1 MKYSDEFKTAVREDI
16 LNRIENENGFAEK
29 FNSLRKKLDDD
40 NLFRQAAYEAY
51 AEKPE
56 FKKYFGQK
64 EEEGFL
70 SRVGD
75 DLSNIRKASNAVSV
89 APQTETKPIK
99 YKSGEEFFAQLEAE
113 LGYSKPQASGGI
125 WETTKAFGR
134 DLMQTPSEFV
144 AGGQNTVD
152 SLRLFKNFVEGDDQ
166 ELESVYQN
174 MKSIEPPPEAE
185 TSAGKV
191 VRDVANMLPYMATSA
206 SATAAGAA
214 VAGPAGGLIG
224 AASGEYAQGWGESY
238 KRLRDEGVDPEFA
251 KSISTLAA
259 IPYAGLGVGQLRMI
273 PGLKGLFDKYFT
285 GKIVKTITE
294 KLSDKVFK
302 GKVQR
307 ALGNYFG
314 EVFTQSAQE
323 GGQEMVMNA
332 GLQYGRNGGFN
343 NFDLGENVG
352 AGAEAFKE
360 SIGPF
365 AVIQGFGIPGHI
377 ARARKNENISNVRNA
392 VNEGRK
398 LLDYEP
404 ERRNGE
410 FEIPVG
416 VKDGETFRGLDGNLY
431 RNEGGKRVPVPE
443 ANLAPE
449 GNAGVAPA
457 DNAKPAPGA
466 PILDSLP
473 AFNPPVEKQ
482 QNVFADIYNGAR
494 DLEQNSSDYAPISGI
509 DFAGFVRRLRFEAEQ
524 KAKRDA
530 ESGLTLEGNSEANS
544 RMRFSIEES
553 DAIRFKSQLQDY
565 IDGKLDNKHVFRL
578 GTTPEAMKL
587 VGADDLPVEL
597 SAAVL
602 AKKENKHSLNL
613 NNLKNLPEEL
623 ADPIAILQSQTV
635 PNGFVVL
642 TELPTND
649 GKSIIAAVHL
659 NKKFGKAE
667 VNSIRSIHPRPNG
680 QIQNWGENGDV
691 LYLNTKRKPSWLRVP
706 VLQLRGQLYNQN
718 GFYRHQVRTQ
728 EDLSQ
733 EEKDR
738 IFNLRGGKG
747 RFRYSIGKVDLD
759 GMSDMELVDAH
770 KRAFEANDEAA
781 GRAIAEEWMRR
792 RGYET
797 QAYHGTGADAFN
809 VADATSKHKEFGE
822 GNQAHG
828 PGLYMAA
835 NRYTAE
841 SYKRS
846 GERKADHFELDG
858 KTLSGENLEKFAQS
872 ANVDWGDALDVL
884 DLYARFYRNGYA
896 INGDFDSISGE
907 VLEYYDERIANKEKN
922 LSEDKFSS
930 NHARTIAREFLDEL
944 KRLRKTAVKIRDR
957 LSGEKNFRYVESK
970 GRVFDWLH
978 NMKPDEL
985 LDEQNPNSVEKSAIG
1000 EKYKKAWFEDI
1011 LPILRREYGYDG
1023 EELDSVKRMLS
1034 FHNSAKTI
1042 ARNGSTILG
1051 ADRFREIMLKHGIRG
1066 ITYDGRQDGRA
1077 FVSFEGGPAVKLQ
1090 DAFTFDDNGN
1100 YIPLDQRGNY
1110 GNPDMRY
1117 SIIENSKY
1125 DNFRRELHNVSKLS
1139 RYDMEK
1145 VSIKVGRCP
1154 AVFKLIGFEDKPLY
1168 MTGKVVW
1175 KSMYE
1180 EEKGRYITEE
1190 TLGKIGEAIENP
1202 LFIEQSATK
1211 DNAIL
1216 VHTELEHKGEKLA
1229 IAIHLSRKNDGYVI
1243 HKITSVYSRSQ
1254 SQKNRAFN
1262 EGRLLY
1268 LNTERGLSEFNGSR
1282 ASIASPSNLKD
1293 LFVDGKIR
1301 TQKELSQYNSRSG
1314 NTQFSVAAESEIS
1327 PASQE
1332 KIEKIKSKI
1341 ESIQKK
1347 FNRKAKVKSALEVV
1361 ETVKEARE
1369 ILGAESLPYNAKGIN
1384 TGNKIIVI
1392 AQNIEDSAD
1401 AARVFLHEKVGHF
1414 GLRNLLGKDFDP
1426 FLEYVVKHYKGSNV
1440 WNKIRELYENA
1451 APTDRVVAEELLAHL
1466 AENREISDPALW
1478 SRLAA
1483 KTLRWLKK
1491 DGVPEEYAKLLD
1503 EKVLRSAIVLS
1514 REWARGDAF
1523 LNENGIWQSAR
1534 DMRKGKDVPEDDI
1547 KLALDERN
1555 LPSPEEIAEANRQK
1569 AEVKAKWTNPDGSMK
1584 KGYML
1589 APNGKPTNLS
1599 EDQWLL
1605 VRTPNF
1611 KKWFGD
1617 WEKEAWAK
1625 AAVEFLERT
1634 APVASLTGREF
1645 QKDGVRLTD
1654 KVSAYFN
1661 SIGNVAHNEE
1671 LGDVVLNLE
1680 GIRDS
1685 IAHGVGRQKAAAFM
1699 AVKDVIEK
1707 GFIFNRETNWKN
1719 RNYDSAVI
1727 IAPISINNTDY
1738 ICEVVIT
1745 RKPNENRFYLH
1756 EVEIKETLEKAFK
1769 TPTEGRASQASR
1781 LIIGKHLEEVKGKV
1795 SQVVDENGEPLVVYH
1810 GTRAKSRFN
1819 VFKGSEH
1826 FFSDNREVAD
1836 GFLNGND
1843 FVLEINEETYP
1854 MSRKDMEALADI
1866 IMGDS
1871 AEYDSLIGDWEAGE
1885 LSYNGASEIIS
1896 DITHNE
1902 YTVEALKDFPLSIKA
1917 GGRIVEAFLN
1927 IRNPVEIDYEGKTWQ
1942 AGKVMPEQDLSEH
1955 PNSDGL
1961 IGRNIREGGLLGELR
1976 NGEDFPLSTDYVVR
1990 DSNQIKSATENI
2002 GTFNPDNPDIR
2013 YSLDESGWKSE
2024 EAGEGR
2030 LSPRRIDPLA
2040 PVNEDRLSAAEIR
2053 RYFEKAL
2060 NLPVR
2065 RQVHPAQRN
2074 HVGGTYNPKSE
2085 VVRTNSRY
2093 GDNDLGVLSHE
2104 IGHYLHGMMFGDRI
2118 SPDADNFDWN
2128 PAVQKELADY
2138 ITDKFGDKYAEP
2150 EKVGEGVA
2158 EFVRNWIMQP
2168 EAAAE
2173 KFPAFFTLFTRRLD
2187 KLPDLKRAME
2197 RGRELVAQ
2205 SNSLPALE
2213 KVKNSI
2219 RKTGDE
2225 IDFRPLKE
2233 RVKSWA
2239 FKFKTKMIDE
2249 LAPLDAAADV
2259 LREFGASE
2267 SDLNFIKYAVN
2278 HKGGTLGKAE
2288 YALMERATNFQNKE
2302 VGPGLFPILRRV
2314 GEKNIP
2320 DFEAY
2325 LVSRRTLELAKR
2337 GIKTGISSMDALS
2350 VVKSLKDKFEKHAR
2364 RLDRY
2369 QDRQLKLLVDS
2380 GILSKD
2386 AYKRIKAQN
2395 MLYVPLHRFYEKN
2408 MGGGRGKLS
2417 VIDLANPL
2425 KRIKG
2430 SDLEII
2436 SPIESI
2442 IKNTF
2447 LFRDLAER
2455 NRVALS
2461 FVDACNK
2468 TQGGGRVADKFF
2480 KKYSATKLEDKEKV
2494 DVILESGII
2503 EDLMGGTMENQEA
2516 YVRSLIKNNPF
2527 EKIIFRPKNA
2537 TNPQEGI
2544 FRVFRDGEVEYYQMD
2559 DKDLYDA
2566 LRFADSEQ
2574 MKNMMSGKIWQ
2585 FITAPTRILRAGA
2598 TTTLEFGTKNFIRD
2612 MLTAGVYSKNG
2623 YVPVLSSA
2631 YGIFQVLTKG
2641 KWYREFLREGA
2652 RYANFTAVDTN
2663 VIQNALRGAFKND
2676 KTTAAYWLNFVKNPV
2691 AALRAYSE
2699 LMESATRVAEY
2710 RLARKNDKSA
2720 LDAANEAK
2728 SITLNF
2734 ARNGKFGAT
2743 LNRLIPFFN
2752 AGIQDTAKFFEEF
2765 VLNKDSAQLS
2775 RNWLKGFLRLSL
2787 PTIML
2792 AYINSDDEEIKA
2804 LPTWRKAIFWN
2815 FRIPGVDGI
2824 WSIPKPI
2831 GLLGIVFCG
2840 VPEAIVSFILSKD
2853 KKLAKEYLNQ
2863 FLGMANPFD
2872 VPVAVKTPYELWANK
2887 SFFTGGR
2894 IESMSDENILPSMR
2908 YGPNTSRTS
2917 ILAADALSRM
2927 GVEVSPKKIDYTV
2940 RGYTAGLGTYAL
2952 SGSDAILKW
2961 FSALDIPEPPDR
2973 GVAGMPIVKSFA
2985 VNPYTQSRYV
2995 GYLMDEY
3002 DKCNQTIGS
3011 ARRIQDG
3018 RLAEKRDWINKNA
3031 KEVDLAARKWTI
3043 LKNSRNF
3050 FSRMSAAEQICMKDR
3065 SLSAQERKE
3074 RLMEISNLRNEFAKE
3089 AWEALKKIK

>member
-29 FNSLRKKLDDD
+29 FNSSRKKLDDD

-75 DLSNIRKASNAVSV
+75 DLSNIGKASN
-89 APQTETKPIK
+89 
-99 YKSGEEFFAQLEAE
+99 
-113 LGYSKPQASGGI
+113 GI

-174 MKSIEPPPEAE
+174 TKSRKPLSEAE
-185 TSAGKV
+185 TYAGKV
-191 VRDVANMLPYMATSA
+191 MRDVANMLPYLGTSA

-273 PGLKGLFDKYFT
+273 PGLKGLFDKYIT

-343 NFDLGENVG
+343 NFDLGENVD

-377 ARARKNENISNVRNA
+377 ARQRKNENISNVRNA

-416 VKDGETFRGLDGNLY
+416 VNDGEIFRGLDGNLY

-482 QNVFADIYNGAR
+482 QNVFGDIYNGAR
-494 DLEQNSSDYAPISGI
+494 DLEQNSADYAPISEASFGA
-509 DFAGFVRRLRFEAEQ
+509 FLRRLKFEAEE
-524 KAKRDA
+524 KAKKDA
-530 ESGLTLEGNSEANS
+530 EAEAQDKFNAKMDELAEEDSARRERMAKIQRLRSRRNSES
-544 RMRFSIEES
+544 
-553 DAIRFKSQLQDY
+553 AISKKIDKLQDPQMRLDAMDFEVENGN
-565 IDGKLDNKHVFRL
+565 ISKLSAKQLEDAQAAGYEWAQPELEKRFQEEVSGTPLLKILQEAGYKLPTPAAIIRHAKAHNRGL
-578 GTTPEAMKL
+578 GTYLYGEIK
-587 VGADDLPVEL
+587 DLYD
-597 SAAVL
+597 
-602 AKKENKHSLNL
+602 SL
-613 NNLKNLPEEL
+613 P
-623 ADPIAILQSQTV
+623 
-635 PNGFVVL
+635 
-642 TELPTND
+642 
-649 GKSIIAAVHL
+649 
-659 NKKFGKAE
+659 
-667 VNSIRSIHPRPNG
+667 
-680 QIQNWGENGDV
+680 
-691 LYLNTKRKPSWLRVP
+691 
-706 VLQLRGQLYNQN
+706 
-718 GFYRHQVRTQ
+718 
-728 EDLSQ
+728 
-733 EEKDR
+733 
-738 IFNLRGGKG
+738 FNLRAKY
-747 RFRYSIGKVDLD
+747 FSKNYVNLD
-759 GMSDMELVDAH
+759 EVADELRDFGFNYDSEGDFISDVADNLSERRISYGFALAENDVSKMSDAELVDAH

-797 QAYHGTGADAFN
+797 QSYHGTGADGFN
-809 VADATSKHKEFGE
+809 VADATSRHKEFGE

-835 NRYTAE
+835 NRGTAE
-841 SYKRS
+841 AYKYNAPVHEFRTI
-846 GERKADHFELDG
+846 GG
-858 KTLSGENLEKFAQS
+858 KTFEEIGISPKELNYPVFGLVDFLHSNGVDKAKEIINTRIESQTKRLKSAEKHLPKSKNGFDRDLAWETIKS
-872 ANVDWGDALDVL
+872 AKREISNDRITLDVIDKIL
-884 DLYARFYRNGYA
+884 SKLKENGL
-896 INGDFDSISGE
+896 SISDY
-907 VLEYYDERIANKEKN
+907 EYKI
-922 LSEDKFSS
+922 SE
-930 NHARTIAREFLDEL
+930 
-944 KRLRKTAVKIRDR
+944 
-957 LSGEKNFRYVESK
+957 
-970 GRVFDWLH
+970 GRVFDWFH
-978 NMKPDEL
+978 NMKSDEL
-985 LDEQNPNSVEKSAIG
+985 LDEQNPNSVEKSAVG

-1023 EELDSVKRMLS
+1023 EEFDSVKRMLS

-1066 ITYDGRQDGRA
+1066 ITYDGRQDGRV

-1117 SIIENSKY
+1117 SIKSGDYFNKAKNELPIDNGSSPNFLEVSGTDAELFQRAKEAFDAMPMYTRAADGVKIKLKVSEGGSMSSRIVHMISDNSTGSIAPQKLAWLPNVQSTIENAQV
-1125 DNFRRELHNVSKLS
+1125 RL
-1139 RYDMEK
+1139 
-1145 VSIKVGRCP
+1145 
-1154 AVFKLIGFEDKPLY
+1154 
-1168 MTGKVVW
+1168 
-1175 KSMYE
+1175 
-1180 EEKGRYITEE
+1180 KGRYDARKQNRSSPNRIYIRRYNDGTIHAVVVSPYGEIVGQDIKEGGVITQYPVE
-1190 TLGKIGEAIENP
+1190 KIGEIYNATVDWVNP
-1202 LFIEQSATK
+1202 KMTKASAET
-1211 DNAIL
+1211 
-1216 VHTELEHKGEKLA
+1216 TEA
-1229 IAIHLSRKNDGYVI
+1229 
-1243 HKITSVYSRSQ
+1243 SQ
-1254 SQKNRAFN
+1254 
-1262 EGRLLY
+1262 
-1268 LNTERGLSEFNGSR
+1268 
-1282 ASIASPSNLKD
+1282 LKD
-1293 LFVDGKIR
+1293 LSHQGTVPLPEANGPTSKDSAIPDSR
-1301 TQKELSQYNSRSG
+1301 QLSMN
-1314 NTQFSVAAESEIS
+1314 AESEIS

-1332 KIEKIKSKI
+1332 KIGKIKSKI
-1341 ESIQKK
+1341 EAIQKK
-1347 FNRKAKVKSALEVV
+1347 FNRKAKVKSALGVV

-1478 SRLAA
+1478 SRLVA
-1483 KTLRWLKK
+1483 KTRRWLKK

-1625 AAVEFLERT
+1625 AAVEFLEST

-1769 TPTEGRASQASR
+1769 TPTEGRASQASK
-1781 LIIGKHLEEVKGKV
+1781 LIIGKHLEEVKGNV
-1795 SQVVDENGEPLVVYH
+1795 SKVVDENGEPLVMYH
-1810 GTRAKSRFN
+1810 GTEWNPLAEKSGN
-1819 VFKGSEH
+1819 AAFKDESYFTDKKDYANRYKKDGKIYEFYLNLKKPFDTRNSKEKEIFEREFYRKWGNGAPLTERGLPDWTDGSDLLE
-1826 FFSDNREVAD
+1826 FIREKGYDYDGIILDEGAD
-1836 GFLNGND
+1836 GGYGKNVSYRGESY
-1843 FVLEINEETYP
+1843 VPIN
-1854 MSRKDMEALADI
+1854 
-1866 IMGDS
+1866 
-1871 AEYDSLIGDWEAGE
+1871 
-1885 LSYNGASEIIS
+1885 
-1896 DITHNE
+1896 
-1902 YTVEALKDFPLSIKA
+1902 
-1917 GGRIVEAFLN
+1917 
-1927 IRNPVEIDYEGKTWQ
+1927 
-1942 AGKVMPEQDLSEH
+1942 
-1955 PNSDGL
+1955 
-1961 IGRNIREGGLLGELR
+1961 
-1976 NGEDFPLSTDYVVR
+1976 ST
-1990 DSNQIKSATENI
+1990 QIKSATDNA

-2013 YSLDESGWKSE
+2013 YSLDENGWKSE

-2030 LSPRRIDPLA
+2030 LSPRIIDPLA

-2386 AYKRIKAQN
+2386 AYKRVKAQN

-2894 IESMSDENILPSMR
+2894 IESMSDGNILPSMR

-3002 DKCNQTIGS
+3002 DKCNQTLGS

>member
-1 MKYSDEFKTAVREDI
+1 MSDFETI
-16 LNRIENENGFAEK
+16 
-29 FNSLRKKLDDD
+29 
-40 NLFRQAAYEAY
+40 Q
-51 AEKPE
+51 
-56 FKKYFGQK
+56 
-64 EEEGFL
+64 
-70 SRVGD
+70 
-75 DLSNIRKASNAVSV
+75 ASNAVSTAPQAKTKPIKYKSGEEFFAQLEAELGYSEPQAGNAV
-89 APQTETKPIK
+89 STAPQTETKPIK
-99 YKSGEEFFAQLEAE
+99 YKSDAEFFAQLEAE

-174 MKSIEPPPEAE
+174 TKSRKPLSEAE

-191 VRDVANMLPYMATSA
+191 VRDVANMLPYLGTSA

-273 PGLKGLFDKYFT
+273 PGLKGLFDKYIT

-416 VKDGETFRGLDGNLY
+416 VNDGETFRGLDGNLY

-443 ANLAPE
+443 ANLAPD

-482 QNVFADIYNGAR
+482 QNVFGDIYNGAR
-494 DLEQNSSDYAPISGI
+494 DLEQNSADYAPISGI

-530 ESGLTLEGNSEANS
+530 EAEVQAKFNAKMDELAEEDSARRERMAKIQRLRNRRNSES
-544 RMRFSIEES
+544 
-553 DAIRFKSQLQDY
+553 AISKKIDKLQDPQMRLDAMDFEVENGN
-565 IDGKLDNKHVFRL
+565 ISKLSAKQLEDAQAAGYEWAQPELEKRFQEEVSGTPLLKILQEAGYKLPTPAAIIRHAKAHNRGL
-578 GTTPEAMKL
+578 GTYLYGEIK
-587 VGADDLPVEL
+587 DLYD
-597 SAAVL
+597 
-602 AKKENKHSLNL
+602 SL
-613 NNLKNLPEEL
+613 P
-623 ADPIAILQSQTV
+623 
-635 PNGFVVL
+635 
-642 TELPTND
+642 
-649 GKSIIAAVHL
+649 
-659 NKKFGKAE
+659 
-667 VNSIRSIHPRPNG
+667 
-680 QIQNWGENGDV
+680 
-691 LYLNTKRKPSWLRVP
+691 
-706 VLQLRGQLYNQN
+706 
-718 GFYRHQVRTQ
+718 
-728 EDLSQ
+728 
-733 EEKDR
+733 
-738 IFNLRGGKG
+738 FNLRAKY
-747 RFRYSIGKVDLD
+747 FSKNYVNLD
-759 GMSDMELVDAH
+759 EVADELRDFGFNYDSEGDFISDVADNLSERRISYGFALAENDISKMSDAELVDAH
-770 KRAFEANDEAA
+770 KRAFEANDETA

-809 VADATSKHKEFGE
+809 VADATSRHKEFGE

-828 PGLYMAA
+828 PGLYMAES
-835 NRYTAE
+835 RDTAE
-841 SYKRS
+841 NYREN
-846 GERKADHFELDG
+846 ERGKLVLFIDG
-858 KTLSGENLEKFAQS
+858 KG
-872 ANVDWGDALDVL
+872 
-884 DLYARFYRNGYA
+884 
-896 INGDFDSISGE
+896 
-907 VLEYYDERIANKEKN
+907 YYDVEVPWGLDKKYAKEYFLDKAKENGNKE
-922 LSEDKFSS
+922 LVE
-930 NHARTIAREFLDEL
+930 TIEKAKKLE
-944 KRLRKTAVKIRDR
+944 VK
-957 LSGEKNFRYVESK
+957 KSK
-970 GRVFDWLH
+970 GHLFDWFH
-978 NMKPDEL
+978 NMKPDEMF
-985 LDEQNPNSVEKSAIG
+985 DEQNPNSVEKSAVG

-1011 LPILRREYGYDG
+1011 LPILRREYGYDE

-1066 ITYDGRQDGRA
+1066 ITYDGRQDGRV

-1145 VSIKVGRCP
+1145 ASIKVGRCP

-1268 LNTERGLSEFNGSR
+1268 LDTERGLSEFNGSR

-1332 KIEKIKSKI
+1332 KIGKIKSKI
-1341 ESIQKK
+1341 EAIQKK
-1347 FNRKAKVKSALEVV
+1347 FNRKAKVKSALGVV

-1426 FLEYVVKHYKGSNV
+1426 FLEYVAKHYKGSNV

-1478 SRLAA
+1478 SRLVA
-1483 KTLRWLKK
+1483 KTRRWLKK

-1599 EDQWLL
+1599 EDQWLQ

-1611 KKWFGD
+1611 KRTHGD
-1617 WEKEAWAK
+1617 WETLAESYMPRMAKTFTEAK
-1625 AAVEFLERT
+1625 NAV
-1634 APVASLTGREF
+1634 S
-1645 QKDGVRLTD
+1645 K
-1654 KVSAYFN
+1654 
-1661 SIGNVAHNEE
+1661 
-1671 LGDVVLNLE
+1671 
-1680 GIRDS
+1680 
-1685 IAHGVGRQKAAAFM
+1685 
-1699 AVKDVIEK
+1699 
-1707 GFIFNRETNWKN
+1707 
-1719 RNYDSAVI
+1719 
-1727 IAPISINNTDY
+1727 
-1738 ICEVVIT
+1738 
-1745 RKPNENRFYLH
+1745 
-1756 EVEIKETLEKAFK
+1756 
-1769 TPTEGRASQASR
+1769 
-1781 LIIGKHLEEVKGKV
+1781 IIGKEIINKLDGFIATVSNKSIGKMLSKSAVKKSISPEAQALAVANIDRLFENAELLESKLDRNGVPDIKAIHRYYAPMFLNGEIYAVKITVKELSNPDQKNRIYSV
-1795 SQVVDENGEPLVVYH
+1795 ESIDIKKAPEQSVKTDNLDNSQSSTSEQYSDAVYKFFKKLRDVKPENIRIALDENGEP
-1810 GTRAKSRFN
+1810 K
-1819 VFKGSEH
+1819 
-1826 FFSDNREVAD
+1826 
-1836 GFLNGND
+1836 
-1843 FVLEINEETYP
+1843 
-1854 MSRKDMEALADI
+1854 
-1866 IMGDS
+1866 
-1871 AEYDSLIGDWEAGE
+1871 
-1885 LSYNGASEIIS
+1885 
-1896 DITHNE
+1896 
-1902 YTVEALKDFPLSIKA
+1902 VENA
-1917 GGRIVEAFLN
+1917 
-1927 IRNPVEIDYEGKTWQ
+1927 
-1942 AGKVMPEQDLSEH
+1942 
-1955 PNSDGL
+1955 
-1961 IGRNIREGGLLGELR
+1961 
-1976 NGEDFPLSTDYVVR
+1976 
-1990 DSNQIKSATENI
+1990 

-2013 YSLDESGWKSE
+2013 YSLDENGWKSE

-2480 KKYSATKLEDKEKV
+2480 KKYSATRLEDKEKV

-3002 DKCNQTIGS
+3002 DKCNQTLGS

>member
-1 MKYSDEFKTAVREDI
+1 MSDFETTQAGNAVSTAPQAKIKPIKYKSGEEF
-16 LNRIENENGFAEK
+16 FAQ
-29 FNSLRKKLDDD
+29 L
-40 NLFRQAAYEAY
+40 EAELGY
-51 AEKPE
+51 SKP
-56 FKKYFGQK
+56 Q
-64 EEEGFL
+64 
-70 SRVGD
+70 
-75 DLSNIRKASNAVSV
+75 ASNAVSV

-174 MKSIEPPPEAE
+174 TKSRKPLSEAE

-191 VRDVANMLPYMATSA
+191 VRDVANMLPYLGTSA

-273 PGLKGLFDKYFT
+273 PGLKGLFDKYIT

-377 ARARKNENISNVRNA
+377 ARQRKNENISNVRNA

-404 ERRNGE
+404 ERQNGE

-431 RNEGGKRVPVPE
+431 RNEGGKRVAVPE

-482 QNVFADIYNGAR
+482 QNVFGDIYNGAR
-494 DLEQNSSDYAPISGI
+494 DLEQNSADDAPISGI
-509 DFAGFVRRLRFEAEQ
+509 DFAGFVRRLKFEAEQ

-530 ESGLTLEGNSEANS
+530 EAEVQAKFNAKMDELAEEDSARRERMAKIQRLRSRRNSES
-544 RMRFSIEES
+544 
-553 DAIRFKSQLQDY
+553 AISKKIDKLQDPQMRLDAMDFEVENGN
-565 IDGKLDNKHVFRL
+565 ISKLSAKQLEDAQAAGYEWAQPELEKRFQEEVSGTPLLKILQEAGYKLPTPAAIIRHAKAHNRGL
-578 GTTPEAMKL
+578 GTYLYGEIK
-587 VGADDLPVEL
+587 DLYD
-597 SAAVL
+597 
-602 AKKENKHSLNL
+602 SL
-613 NNLKNLPEEL
+613 P
-623 ADPIAILQSQTV
+623 
-635 PNGFVVL
+635 
-642 TELPTND
+642 
-649 GKSIIAAVHL
+649 
-659 NKKFGKAE
+659 
-667 VNSIRSIHPRPNG
+667 
-680 QIQNWGENGDV
+680 
-691 LYLNTKRKPSWLRVP
+691 
-706 VLQLRGQLYNQN
+706 
-718 GFYRHQVRTQ
+718 
-728 EDLSQ
+728 
-733 EEKDR
+733 
-738 IFNLRGGKG
+738 FNLRAKY
-747 RFRYSIGKVDLD
+747 FSKNYVNLD
-759 GMSDMELVDAH
+759 EVADELRDFGFNYDSEGDFISDVADNLSERRISYGFALAENDVSKMSDAELVDAH

-809 VADATSKHKEFGE
+809 VADATSKHEEYGE

-828 PGLYMAA
+828 RGLYMAA
-835 NRYTAE
+835 NRDTAE
-841 SYKRS
+841 AYKYNAPVQEFRTI
-846 GERKADHFELDG
+846 GG
-858 KTLSGENLEKFAQS
+858 KTFEEIGISPKELNYPVFGLVDFLHSNGVDKAKEIINTRIESQTKRLKSAEKHLPKSKDGFDRDLAWETIKS
-872 ANVDWGDALDVL
+872 AKREISNDRITLDVIDKIL
-884 DLYARFYRNGYA
+884 SKLKENGL
-896 INGDFDSISGE
+896 SISDY
-907 VLEYYDERIANKEKN
+907 EYKI
-922 LSEDKFSS
+922 SE
-930 NHARTIAREFLDEL
+930 
-944 KRLRKTAVKIRDR
+944 
-957 LSGEKNFRYVESK
+957 
-970 GRVFDWLH
+970 GRVFDWFH
-978 NMKPDEL
+978 NMKPNEL
-985 LDEQNPNSVEKSAIG
+985 LDEQLFYSRQNPKVKEKLDKICSEAG
-1000 EKYKKAWFEDI
+1000 VKYWYDHTGGKIYSDLTKSLGSRTKAN
-1011 LPILRREYGYDG
+1011 
-1023 EELDSVKRMLS
+1023 ELL
-1034 FHNSAKTI
+1034 
-1042 ARNGSTILG
+1042 
-1051 ADRFREIMLKHGIRG
+1051 LKHGIRG
-1066 ITYDGRQDGRA
+1066 ITYNGRQDGRV

-1090 DAFTFDDNGN
+1090 DPFTFDDDGN

-1117 SIIENSKY
+1117 SISEDDSVNFKKELQDYIDGKLDNRHVFRLGSTPEVMQLVGAKDLPLELTASVLATKEAKHNLNIESLKKLPEELADPIAIFQSAQIPNGLLVITEIPDTGSKKIAVAVHLDKTRNRNRINDIRSIHGRSDFNMQTQVDMGLLRY
-1125 DNFRRELHNVSKLS
+1125 VNTKRRPHSLRLNRVAPVSGSVNKTFNKNKIFTESDLSQAEKDNISKL
-1139 RYDMEK
+1139 RRVNPK
-1145 VSIKVGRCP
+1145 
-1154 AVFKLIGFEDKPLY
+1154 
-1168 MTGKVVW
+1168 MTKA
-1175 KSMYE
+1175 SAE
-1180 EEKGRYITEE
+1180 TTE
-1190 TLGKIGEAIENP
+1190 
-1202 LFIEQSATK
+1202 
-1211 DNAIL
+1211 
-1216 VHTELEHKGEKLA
+1216 
-1229 IAIHLSRKNDGYVI
+1229 
-1243 HKITSVYSRSQ
+1243 
-1254 SQKNRAFN
+1254 
-1262 EGRLLY
+1262 
-1268 LNTERGLSEFNGSR
+1268 
-1282 ASIASPSNLKD
+1282 ASHIKD
-1293 LFVDGKIR
+1293 LSHQGTVPLPEANGPTSKDSAIPDSR
-1301 TQKELSQYNSRSG
+1301 QLSMN
-1314 NTQFSVAAESEIS
+1314 AESEIS

-1332 KIEKIKSKI
+1332 KIGKIKSKI
-1341 ESIQKK
+1341 EAIQKK

-1478 SRLAA
+1478 SRLVA
-1483 KTLRWLKK
+1483 KTLSWLKK

-1599 EDQWLL
+1599 EDQWLQ

-1611 KKWFGD
+1611 KRTHGD
-1617 WEKEAWAK
+1617 WETLAESYMPRMAKTFTEAK
-1625 AAVEFLERT
+1625 NAV
-1634 APVASLTGREF
+1634 S
-1645 QKDGVRLTD
+1645 K
-1654 KVSAYFN
+1654 
-1661 SIGNVAHNEE
+1661 
-1671 LGDVVLNLE
+1671 
-1680 GIRDS
+1680 
-1685 IAHGVGRQKAAAFM
+1685 
-1699 AVKDVIEK
+1699 
-1707 GFIFNRETNWKN
+1707 
-1719 RNYDSAVI
+1719 
-1727 IAPISINNTDY
+1727 
-1738 ICEVVIT
+1738 
-1745 RKPNENRFYLH
+1745 
-1756 EVEIKETLEKAFK
+1756 
-1769 TPTEGRASQASR
+1769 
-1781 LIIGKHLEEVKGKV
+1781 IIGKEIINKLDGFIATVSNKSIGKMLSKSAVKKSISPEAQALAVANIDRLFENAELLESKLDRNGVPDIKAIHRYYAPMFLNGEIYAVKITVKELSNPDQKNRIYSV
-1795 SQVVDENGEPLVVYH
+1795 ESIDIKKAPEQSVKTDNLDNSQSSTSEQYSDAVYKFFKKLRDVKPENIRIALDENGEP
-1810 GTRAKSRFN
+1810 K
-1819 VFKGSEH
+1819 
-1826 FFSDNREVAD
+1826 
-1836 GFLNGND
+1836 
-1843 FVLEINEETYP
+1843 
-1854 MSRKDMEALADI
+1854 
-1866 IMGDS
+1866 
-1871 AEYDSLIGDWEAGE
+1871 
-1885 LSYNGASEIIS
+1885 
-1896 DITHNE
+1896 
-1902 YTVEALKDFPLSIKA
+1902 VENA
-1917 GGRIVEAFLN
+1917 
-1927 IRNPVEIDYEGKTWQ
+1927 
-1942 AGKVMPEQDLSEH
+1942 
-1955 PNSDGL
+1955 
-1961 IGRNIREGGLLGELR
+1961 
-1976 NGEDFPLSTDYVVR
+1976 
-1990 DSNQIKSATENI
+1990 

-2013 YSLDESGWKSE
+2013 YSLDENGWKSE

-2030 LSPRRIDPLA
+2030 LSPRKIDPLA

-2239 FKFKTKMIDE
+2239 FKFKTEMIDE

-2325 LVSRRTLELAKR
+2325 LVARRTLELAKR

-2765 VLNKDSAQLS
+2765 VSNKDSAQLS

-2804 LPTWRKAIFWN
+2804 LPTWRKAVFWN

-2973 GVAGMPIVKSFA
+2973 GVAGMPIVKSFV

-3002 DKCNQTIGS
+3002 DKCNQTLGS

>member
-1 MKYSDEFKTAVREDI
+1 
-16 LNRIENENGFAEK
+16 
-29 FNSLRKKLDDD
+29 
-40 NLFRQAAYEAY
+40 
-51 AEKPE
+51 
-56 FKKYFGQK
+56 
-64 EEEGFL
+64 
-70 SRVGD
+70 
-75 DLSNIRKASNAVSV
+75 
-89 APQTETKPIK
+89 
-99 YKSGEEFFAQLEAE
+99 
-113 LGYSKPQASGGI
+113 
-125 WETTKAFGR
+125 
-134 DLMQTPSEFV
+134 MQTPSEFV

-174 MKSIEPPPEAE
+174 MKSRKPLSEAE

-191 VRDVANMLPYMATSA
+191 VRDVANMLPYLGTSA

-273 PGLKGLFDKYFT
+273 PGLKGLFDKYIT

-352 AGAEAFKE
+352 SGAEAFKE

-377 ARARKNENISNVRNA
+377 ARQRKNENISNVRNA
-392 VNEGRK
+392 VEEGRK

-416 VKDGETFRGLDGNLY
+416 VNDGETFRGLDGNLY

-443 ANLAPE
+443 ANLSPE
-449 GNAGVAPA
+449 TNAEPAPA
-457 DNAKPAPGA
+457 ANAEPAPGA

-494 DLEQNSSDYAPISGI
+494 DLEQNSADYAPISGI
-509 DFAGFVRRLRFEAEQ
+509 DFAGFVRRLKFEAEQ

-530 ESGLTLEGNSEANS
+530 EAEAQDKFNAKMDELAEEDSARRERMAKIQRLRSRRNSES
-544 RMRFSIEES
+544 
-553 DAIRFKSQLQDY
+553 AISKKIDKLQDPQMRLDAMDFEVENGN
-565 IDGKLDNKHVFRL
+565 ISKLTAKQLEDAQAAGYEWAQPELEKRFQEEVSGTPLLKILQEAGYKLPTPAAIIRHAKAHNRGL
-578 GTTPEAMKL
+578 GTYLYGEIK
-587 VGADDLPVEL
+587 DLYD
-597 SAAVL
+597 
-602 AKKENKHSLNL
+602 SL
-613 NNLKNLPEEL
+613 P
-623 ADPIAILQSQTV
+623 
-635 PNGFVVL
+635 
-642 TELPTND
+642 
-649 GKSIIAAVHL
+649 
-659 NKKFGKAE
+659 
-667 VNSIRSIHPRPNG
+667 
-680 QIQNWGENGDV
+680 
-691 LYLNTKRKPSWLRVP
+691 
-706 VLQLRGQLYNQN
+706 
-718 GFYRHQVRTQ
+718 
-728 EDLSQ
+728 
-733 EEKDR
+733 
-738 IFNLRGGKG
+738 FNLRAKY
-747 RFRYSIGKVDLD
+747 FSKNYVNLD
-759 GMSDMELVDAH
+759 EVADELRDFGFNYDSEGDFISDVADNLSERRISYGFALAENDISKMSDAELVDAH
-770 KRAFEANDEAA
+770 KRAFGANDEAA

-797 QAYHGTGADAFN
+797 QSYHGTGADGFN
-809 VADATSKHKEFGE
+809 VALADSSKSEYGE

-828 PGLYMAA
+828 RGLYMAA
-835 NRYTAE
+835 NRDTAE
-841 SYKRS
+841 AYKYNAPVRES
-846 GERKADHFELDG
+846 RTIGG
-858 KTLSGENLEKFAQS
+858 KTFEEIGISPKELNYPVFGLVNFLHSNGVERAKEIINTRIESQTKRLKSAEKHLPKSKDGFDRDLAWETIKS
-872 ANVDWGDALDVL
+872 AKREISNDRITLDVIDKIL
-884 DLYARFYRNGYA
+884 SKLKENGL
-896 INGDFDSISGE
+896 SISDY
-907 VLEYYDERIANKEKN
+907 EYKI
-922 LSEDKFSS
+922 SE
-930 NHARTIAREFLDEL
+930 
-944 KRLRKTAVKIRDR
+944 
-957 LSGEKNFRYVESK
+957 

-985 LDEQNPNSVEKSAIG
+985 LDEDKFLSDQDPKLQKKIIKVYRELERKAPYYKAMKKSGLWAD
-1000 EKYKKAWFEDI
+1000 YDKKELAESTEDGRDFYRYVVDA
-1011 LPILRREYGYDG
+1011 LKSRKEANAL
-1023 EELDSVKRMLS
+1023 L
-1034 FHNSAKTI
+1034 
-1042 ARNGSTILG
+1042 
-1051 ADRFREIMLKHGIRG
+1051 LKHGIRG
-1066 ITYDGRQDGRA
+1066 ITYDGRQDGRV

-1117 SIIENSKY
+1117 SIKSGDYFNKAKNELPIDNGSSPNFLEVSGTDAELFQRAKEAFDAMPMYTRAADGVKIKLKVSEGGSMNSRVVHMISDNSTGSIAPQKLAWLPNVQSTIENAQVRLK
-1125 DNFRRELHNVSKLS
+1125 S
-1139 RYDMEK
+1139 RYDARK
-1145 VSIKVGRCP
+1145 QNRSSPNRIYIRRYNDGTIHAVVVSPYGEIVGQDIKSANV
-1154 AVFKLIGFEDKPLY
+1154 
-1168 MTGKVVW
+1168 
-1175 KSMYE
+1175 
-1180 EEKGRYITEE
+1180 ITQYPVE
-1190 TLGKIGEAIENP
+1190 KIGEIY
-1202 LFIEQSATK
+1202 SATVDWVNPK
-1211 DNAIL
+1211 M
-1216 VHTELEHKGEKLA
+1216 TEASAE
-1229 IAIHLSRKNDGYVI
+1229 
-1243 HKITSVYSRSQ
+1243 T
-1254 SQKNRAFN
+1254 
-1262 EGRLLY
+1262 
-1268 LNTERGLSEFNGSR
+1268 TE
-1282 ASIASPSNLKD
+1282 ASHIKD
-1293 LFVDGKIR
+1293 LSHQGTVPLPEANGPTSKDSAIPDSR
-1301 TQKELSQYNSRSG
+1301 QLSMN
-1314 NTQFSVAAESEIS
+1314 AESEIS

-1332 KIEKIKSKI
+1332 KIGKIKSKI
-1341 ESIQKK
+1341 EAIQKK
-1347 FNRKAKVKSALEVV
+1347 FNRKAKVKSALGVV

-1426 FLEYVVKHYKGSNV
+1426 FLEYVAKHYKGSNV

-1478 SRLAA
+1478 SRLVA
-1483 KTLRWLKK
+1483 KTRRWLKK

-1671 LGDVVLNLE
+1671 LGDVILDLKGVE
-1680 GIRDS
+1680 DS
-1685 IAHGVGRQKAAAFM
+1685 IAHGVGRLKSAAFM
-1699 AVKDVIEK
+1699 AVPEVIEK
-1707 GFIFNRETNWKN
+1707 GFIFNRENNWKE
-1719 RNYDSAVI
+1719 RGWDTAVI
-1727 IAPISINNTDY
+1727 VAPVKLGGDDY
-1738 ICEVVIT
+1738 ICEVVAKKV
-1745 RKPNENRFYLH
+1745 RGKQRFYLH
-1756 EVEIKETLEKAFK
+1756 EVEIKKTLDGVFK
-1769 TPTEGRASQASR
+1769 SVANNGNASQVSR
-1781 LIIGKHLEEVKGKV
+1781 LIIGKHLAEVKGNV
-1795 SQVVDENGEPLVVYH
+1795 SKVVDENGEPLVVYH
-1810 GTRAKSRFN
+1810 GTDNTNPDYTKFT
-1819 VFKGSEH
+1819 VFKHSDPRVKKYIH
-1826 FFSDNREVAD
+1826 FFSSSRDVA
-1836 GFLNGND
+1836 G
-1843 FVLEINEETYP
+1843 
-1854 MSRKDMEALADI
+1854 S
-1866 IMGDS
+1866 MGS
-1871 AEYDSLIGDWEAGE
+1871 YVYD
-1885 LSYNGASEIIS
+1885 
-1896 DITHNE
+1896 
-1902 YTVEALKDFPLSIKA
+1902 V
-1917 GGRIVEAFLN
+1917 FLN
-1927 IRNPVEIDYEGKTWQ
+1927 IKKPLIIDAGGNSWGAIKDHTDGKVKFFDLTDAQKKKLCKAFECTMKELESSYRADSEIDLVQ
-1942 AGKVMPEQDLSEH
+1942 AGVIKREERSTNEWAEYARA
-1955 PNSDGL
+1955 NGYDGV
-1961 IGRNIREGGLLGELR
+1961 IFKN
-1976 NGEDFPLSTDYVVR
+1976 VR
-1990 DSNQIKSATENI
+1990 DGAGYEAMSTRADVFASFNPNQIKSATENI

-2013 YSLDESGWKSE
+2013 YSLDENGWKSE

-2030 LSPRRIDPLA
+2030 LSPRIIDPLA

-2104 IGHYLHGMMFGDRI
+2104 IGHYLHRMMFGDRI

-2128 PAVQKELADY
+2128 PAVQKELTDY

-2187 KLPDLKRAME
+2187 KLPDLKRVME

-2480 KKYSATKLEDKEKV
+2480 KKYSATRLEDKEKV

-2765 VLNKDSAQLS
+2765 VSNKDSAQLS

-3002 DKCNQTIGS
+3002 DKCNQTLGS

>member
-1 MKYSDEFKTAVREDI
+1 MSDFETTQAGNAVSTAPQTETKPIKYKSDAEF
-16 LNRIENENGFAEK
+16 FAQ
-29 FNSLRKKLDDD
+29 L
-40 NLFRQAAYEAY
+40 EAELGY
-51 AEKPE
+51 SKP
-56 FKKYFGQK
+56 Q
-64 EEEGFL
+64 
-70 SRVGD
+70 
-75 DLSNIRKASNAVSV
+75 ASNAVSV

-99 YKSGEEFFAQLEAE
+99 YKSDEEFFAQLEAE

-174 MKSIEPPPEAE
+174 TKSRKPLSEAE

-191 VRDVANMLPYMATSA
+191 VRDVANMLPYLGTSA

-273 PGLKGLFDKYFT
+273 PGLKGLFDKYIT

-404 ERRNGE
+404 ERQNGE

-416 VKDGETFRGLDGNLY
+416 VNDGETFRGLDGNLY

-443 ANLAPE
+443 ANLAPD

-457 DNAKPAPGA
+457 GNVKPAPGA

-482 QNVFADIYNGAR
+482 QNVFGDIYNGAR
-494 DLEQNSSDYAPISGI
+494 DLEQNSADYAPISGI

-530 ESGLTLEGNSEANS
+530 EAEVQAKFNAKMDELAEEDSARRERMAKIQRLRSRRNSES
-544 RMRFSIEES
+544 
-553 DAIRFKSQLQDY
+553 AISKKIDKLQDPQMRLDAMDFEVENGN
-565 IDGKLDNKHVFRL
+565 ISKLSAKQLEDAQAAGYEWAQPELEKRFQEEVSGTPLLKILQEAGYKLPTPAAIIRHAKAHNRGL
-578 GTTPEAMKL
+578 GTYLYGEIK
-587 VGADDLPVEL
+587 DLYD
-597 SAAVL
+597 
-602 AKKENKHSLNL
+602 SL
-613 NNLKNLPEEL
+613 P
-623 ADPIAILQSQTV
+623 
-635 PNGFVVL
+635 
-642 TELPTND
+642 
-649 GKSIIAAVHL
+649 
-659 NKKFGKAE
+659 
-667 VNSIRSIHPRPNG
+667 
-680 QIQNWGENGDV
+680 
-691 LYLNTKRKPSWLRVP
+691 
-706 VLQLRGQLYNQN
+706 
-718 GFYRHQVRTQ
+718 
-728 EDLSQ
+728 
-733 EEKDR
+733 
-738 IFNLRGGKG
+738 FNLRAKY
-747 RFRYSIGKVDLD
+747 FSKNYVNLD
-759 GMSDMELVDAH
+759 EVADELRDFGFNYDSEGDFISDVADNLSERRISYGFALAENDVSKMSDAELVDAH

-781 GRAIAEEWMRR
+781 GRAIAEEWMRH

-809 VADATSKHKEFGE
+809 VALADSSKSEYGE
-822 GNQAHG
+822 GAQAHG
-828 PGLYMAA
+828 AGLYMAA
-835 NRYTAE
+835 NRDTAE
-841 SYKRS
+841 AYKYNAPVYEFRTI
-846 GERKADHFELDG
+846 GG
-858 KTLSGENLEKFAQS
+858 KTFEEIGISPKELNYPVFGLVDFLHSNGVDRAKEIINTRIESQTKRLKSAEKHLPKSKDGFDRDLAWETIKS
-872 ANVDWGDALDVL
+872 AKREISNDRITLDVIDKIL
-884 DLYARFYRNGYA
+884 SKLKENGL
-896 INGDFDSISGE
+896 SISDY
-907 VLEYYDERIANKEKN
+907 EYKI
-922 LSEDKFSS
+922 SE
-930 NHARTIAREFLDEL
+930 
-944 KRLRKTAVKIRDR
+944 
-957 LSGEKNFRYVESK
+957 
-970 GRVFDWLH
+970 GRVFDWFH

-985 LDEQNPNSVEKSAIG
+985 LDEQLFYSRQNPKVKEKLDKICSEAG
-1000 EKYKKAWFEDI
+1000 VKYWYDHTGGKIYSDLTKSLGSRTKAN
-1011 LPILRREYGYDG
+1011 
-1023 EELDSVKRMLS
+1023 ELL
-1034 FHNSAKTI
+1034 
-1042 ARNGSTILG
+1042 
-1051 ADRFREIMLKHGIRG
+1051 LKHGIRG
-1066 ITYDGRQDGRA
+1066 ITYNGRQDGRV

-1332 KIEKIKSKI
+1332 KIGKIKSKI
-1341 ESIQKK
+1341 EAIQKK

-1483 KTLRWLKK
+1483 KTRRWLKK

-1599 EDQWLL
+1599 EDQWLQ

-1810 GTRAKSRFN
+1810 GTENGGFTVFDKDLIASEGGFYFN
-1819 VFKGSEH
+1819 DRKAVADEYAAAPDGHEPLGESKVYSVFLNMRNPYIKDFKGERYNE
-1826 FFSDNREVAD
+1826 FWTEMDVVKEDGYDGFIAKNIVDNRFSD
-1836 GFLNGND
+1836 
-1843 FVLEINEETYP
+1843 
-1854 MSRKDMEALADI
+1854 
-1866 IMGDS
+1866 
-1871 AEYDSLIGDWEAGE
+1871 
-1885 LSYNGASEIIS
+1885 SENTI
-1896 DITHNE
+1896 
-1902 YTVEALKDFPLSIKA
+1902 P
-1917 GGRIVEAFLN
+1917 
-1927 IRNPVEIDYEGKTWQ
+1927 
-1942 AGKVMPEQDLSEH
+1942 
-1955 PNSDGL
+1955 
-1961 IGRNIREGGLLGELR
+1961 
-1976 NGEDFPLSTDYVVR
+1976 STDYVVR

-2002 GTFNPDNPDIR
+2002 GTFNLGNPDIR

-2168 EAAAE
+2168 EVAAE

-2219 RKTGDE
+2219 RKTGDK

-2239 FKFKTKMIDE
+2239 FKFKTEMIDE

-2325 LVSRRTLELAKR
+2325 LVARRTLELAKR

-2480 KKYSATKLEDKEKV
+2480 KRYSATKLEDKEKV

-3002 DKCNQTIGS
+3002 DKCNQTLGS

>member
-29 FNSLRKKLDDD
+29 FNSSRKKLDDD

-75 DLSNIRKASNAVSV
+75 DLSNIGKASNAVSV
-89 APQTETKPIK
+89 SPQTETKPIK
-99 YKSGEEFFAQLEAE
+99 YKSDEEFFAQLEAE

-134 DLMQTPSEFV
+134 DLMQTPAEFV
-144 AGGQNTVD
+144 EGGQNTVD

-174 MKSIEPPPEAE
+174 TKSRKPLSEAE

-191 VRDVANMLPYMATSA
+191 VRDVVNMLPYLGTSA

-273 PGLKGLFDKYFT
+273 PGLKGLFDKYIT

-443 ANLAPE
+443 ANLAPD

-482 QNVFADIYNGAR
+482 QNVFGDIYNGAR
-494 DLEQNSSDYAPISGI
+494 DLEQNSADYAPISGI
-509 DFAGFVRRLRFEAEQ
+509 DFAGFVRRLKFEAEQ

-530 ESGLTLEGNSEANS
+530 EAEVQAKFNAKMDELAEEDSARRERMAKIQRFFNRRNSES
-544 RMRFSIEES
+544 
-553 DAIRFKSQLQDY
+553 AISKKIDKLQDPQMRLDAMDFEVENGN
-565 IDGKLDNKHVFRL
+565 ISKLSAKQLEDAQAAGYEWAQPELEKRFQEEVSGTPLLKILQEAGYKLPTPAAIIRHAKAHNRGL
-578 GTTPEAMKL
+578 GTYLYGEIK
-587 VGADDLPVEL
+587 DLYD
-597 SAAVL
+597 
-602 AKKENKHSLNL
+602 SL
-613 NNLKNLPEEL
+613 P
-623 ADPIAILQSQTV
+623 
-635 PNGFVVL
+635 
-642 TELPTND
+642 
-649 GKSIIAAVHL
+649 
-659 NKKFGKAE
+659 
-667 VNSIRSIHPRPNG
+667 
-680 QIQNWGENGDV
+680 
-691 LYLNTKRKPSWLRVP
+691 
-706 VLQLRGQLYNQN
+706 
-718 GFYRHQVRTQ
+718 
-728 EDLSQ
+728 
-733 EEKDR
+733 
-738 IFNLRGGKG
+738 FNLRAKY
-747 RFRYSIGKVDLD
+747 FSKNYVNLD
-759 GMSDMELVDAH
+759 EVADELRDFGFNYDSEGDFISDVADNLSERRISYGFALAENDVSKMSDAELVDAH

-797 QAYHGTGADAFN
+797 QAYHGTGADGFN
-809 VADATSKHKEFGE
+809 VALADSSKSEYGE

-828 PGLYMAA
+828 AGLYMAA
-835 NRYTAE
+835 NRDTAE
-841 SYKRS
+841 AYKYNAPVHEFRTI
-846 GERKADHFELDG
+846 GG
-858 KTLSGENLEKFAQS
+858 KTFEEIGISPKELNYPVFGLVDFLHSNGVDKAKEIINTRIESQTKRLKSAEKHLPKSKDGFDRDLAWETIKS
-872 ANVDWGDALDVL
+872 AKREISNDRITLDVIDKIL
-884 DLYARFYRNGYA
+884 SKLKENGL
-896 INGDFDSISGE
+896 SISDY
-907 VLEYYDERIANKEKN
+907 EYKI
-922 LSEDKFSS
+922 SE
-930 NHARTIAREFLDEL
+930 
-944 KRLRKTAVKIRDR
+944 
-957 LSGEKNFRYVESK
+957 
-970 GRVFDWLH
+970 GRVFDWFH

-985 LDEQNPNSVEKSAIG
+985 LDEQLFYSRQNPKVKEKLDKICSEAG
-1000 EKYKKAWFEDI
+1000 VKYWYDHTGGKIYSDLTKSLGSRTKAN
-1011 LPILRREYGYDG
+1011 
-1023 EELDSVKRMLS
+1023 ELL
-1034 FHNSAKTI
+1034 
-1042 ARNGSTILG
+1042 
-1051 ADRFREIMLKHGIRG
+1051 LKHGIRG
-1066 ITYDGRQDGRA
+1066 ITYDGRQDGRV

-1090 DAFTFDDNGN
+1090 DAFTFDDDGN

-1117 SIIENSKY
+1117 SIKSGDYFNKAKNELPIDNGSSPNFLEVSGTDAERFQRAKEAFDSMPMYTRAADGVRIKLKVSEGGSMNSRVTHMISDNSTGSIAPQKLAWLPNVQSTIENAQVRLK
-1125 DNFRRELHNVSKLS
+1125 S
-1139 RYDMEK
+1139 RYDARK
-1145 VSIKVGRCP
+1145 QNRSSLNRIYIRRYNDGTIHAVVVSPYGEIVGQDIKSANV
-1154 AVFKLIGFEDKPLY
+1154 
-1168 MTGKVVW
+1168 
-1175 KSMYE
+1175 
-1180 EEKGRYITEE
+1180 ITQYPVE
-1190 TLGKIGEAIENP
+1190 KIGEIY
-1202 LFIEQSATK
+1202 SATVDWVNPK
-1211 DNAIL
+1211 M
-1216 VHTELEHKGEKLA
+1216 TEASAE
-1229 IAIHLSRKNDGYVI
+1229 
-1243 HKITSVYSRSQ
+1243 T
-1254 SQKNRAFN
+1254 
-1262 EGRLLY
+1262 
-1268 LNTERGLSEFNGSR
+1268 TE
-1282 ASIASPSNLKD
+1282 ASHIKD
-1293 LFVDGKIR
+1293 LSHQGTVPLPEANGPTSKDSAIPDSR
-1301 TQKELSQYNSRSG
+1301 QLSMN
-1314 NTQFSVAAESEIS
+1314 AESEIS

-1332 KIEKIKSKI
+1332 KIGKIKSKI
-1341 ESIQKK
+1341 EAIQKK

-1384 TGNKIIVI
+1384 AGNKIIVI

-1401 AARVFLHEKVGHF
+1401 AARVFLHEKVGHL

-1483 KTLRWLKK
+1483 KTRRWLKK

-1599 EDQWLL
+1599 EGQWLQ

-1611 KKWFGD
+1611 KRTHGD
-1617 WEKEAWAK
+1617 WETLAESYMPRMAKTFTEAK
-1625 AAVEFLERT
+1625 NAV
-1634 APVASLTGREF
+1634 S
-1645 QKDGVRLTD
+1645 K
-1654 KVSAYFN
+1654 
-1661 SIGNVAHNEE
+1661 
-1671 LGDVVLNLE
+1671 
-1680 GIRDS
+1680 
-1685 IAHGVGRQKAAAFM
+1685 
-1699 AVKDVIEK
+1699 
-1707 GFIFNRETNWKN
+1707 
-1719 RNYDSAVI
+1719 
-1727 IAPISINNTDY
+1727 
-1738 ICEVVIT
+1738 
-1745 RKPNENRFYLH
+1745 
-1756 EVEIKETLEKAFK
+1756 
-1769 TPTEGRASQASR
+1769 
-1781 LIIGKHLEEVKGKV
+1781 IIGKEIINKLDGFIATVSNKSIGKMLSKSAVKKSISPEAQALAVANIDRLFENAELLESKLDRNGVPDIKAIHRYYAPMFLNGEIYAVKITVKELSNPDQKNRIYSV
-1795 SQVVDENGEPLVVYH
+1795 ESIDIKKAPEQSVKTDNLDNSQSSTSEQYSDAVYKFFKKLRDVKPENIRIALDENGEP
-1810 GTRAKSRFN
+1810 K
-1819 VFKGSEH
+1819 
-1826 FFSDNREVAD
+1826 
-1836 GFLNGND
+1836 
-1843 FVLEINEETYP
+1843 
-1854 MSRKDMEALADI
+1854 
-1866 IMGDS
+1866 
-1871 AEYDSLIGDWEAGE
+1871 
-1885 LSYNGASEIIS
+1885 
-1896 DITHNE
+1896 
-1902 YTVEALKDFPLSIKA
+1902 VENA
-1917 GGRIVEAFLN
+1917 
-1927 IRNPVEIDYEGKTWQ
+1927 
-1942 AGKVMPEQDLSEH
+1942 
-1955 PNSDGL
+1955 
-1961 IGRNIREGGLLGELR
+1961 
-1976 NGEDFPLSTDYVVR
+1976 
-1990 DSNQIKSATENI
+1990 
-2002 GTFNPDNPDIR
+2002 GTFNSDNPDIR
-2013 YSLDESGWKSE
+2013 YSLDENGWKSE

-2239 FKFKTKMIDE
+2239 FKFKTEMIDE

-2325 LVSRRTLELAKR
+2325 LVARRTLELAKR

-2480 KKYSATKLEDKEKV
+2480 KKYSATKLTDAEKA

-2516 YVRSLIKNNPF
+2516 YVRSLMKNNPF

-2765 VLNKDSAQLS
+2765 VSNKDSAQLS

>member
-29 FNSLRKKLDDD
+29 FNSSRKKLDDD

-75 DLSNIRKASNAVSV
+75 DLSNIGKASNAAST

-99 YKSGEEFFAQLEAE
+99 YKSGEEFSGQLEAE

-174 MKSIEPPPEAE
+174 TKSRKPLSEAE

-191 VRDVANMLPYMATSA
+191 VRDVANMLPYLGASA

-273 PGLKGLFDKYFT
+273 PGLKGLFDKYIT

-416 VKDGETFRGLDGNLY
+416 VNDGETFRGLDGNLY

-482 QNVFADIYNGAR
+482 QNVFGDIYNGAR
-494 DLEQNSSDYAPISGI
+494 DLEQNSADYAPISGI

-530 ESGLTLEGNSEANS
+530 EAEVQAKFNAKMDELAEEDSARRERMAKIQRFFNRRNSES
-544 RMRFSIEES
+544 
-553 DAIRFKSQLQDY
+553 AISKKIDKLQDPQMRLDAMDFEVENGN
-565 IDGKLDNKHVFRL
+565 ISKLSAKQLEDAQAAGYEWAQPELEKRFQEEVSGTPLLKILQEAGYKLPTPAAIIRHAKAHNRGL
-578 GTTPEAMKL
+578 GTYLYGEIK
-587 VGADDLPVEL
+587 DLYD
-597 SAAVL
+597 
-602 AKKENKHSLNL
+602 SL
-613 NNLKNLPEEL
+613 P
-623 ADPIAILQSQTV
+623 
-635 PNGFVVL
+635 
-642 TELPTND
+642 
-649 GKSIIAAVHL
+649 
-659 NKKFGKAE
+659 
-667 VNSIRSIHPRPNG
+667 
-680 QIQNWGENGDV
+680 
-691 LYLNTKRKPSWLRVP
+691 
-706 VLQLRGQLYNQN
+706 
-718 GFYRHQVRTQ
+718 
-728 EDLSQ
+728 
-733 EEKDR
+733 
-738 IFNLRGGKG
+738 FNLRAKY
-747 RFRYSIGKVDLD
+747 FSKNYVNLD
-759 GMSDMELVDAH
+759 EVADELRDFGFNYDSEGDFISDVADNLSERRISYGFALAENDVSKMSDAELVDAH

-809 VADATSKHKEFGE
+809 VALADSSKSEYGE
-822 GNQAHG
+822 GAQAHG
-828 PGLYMAA
+828 AGLYMAA
-835 NRYTAE
+835 NRDTSIGYMRRANKTPVV
-841 SYKRS
+841 KL
-846 GERKADHFELDG
+846 GG
-858 KTLSGENLEKFAQS
+858 KTI
-872 ANVDWGDALDVL
+872 D
-884 DLYARFYRNGYA
+884 Y
-896 INGDFDSISGE
+896 
-907 VLEYYDERIANKEKN
+907 KEMG
-922 LSEDKFSS
+922 FSS
-930 NHARTIAREFLDEL
+930 LDEL
-944 KRLRKTAVKIRDR
+944 IDEVYDLRENNPLGDTPKSILHS
-957 LSGEKNFRYVESK
+957 LSKKLDYWRAEEKKARKEMALGKKYGAENLKEAQEQIGYIKEDAKKLQKWAKVFGEGQTIKDLKVGNGF
-970 GRVFDWLH
+970 GRVFDWFH
-978 NMKPDEL
+978 NMKPDEMF
-985 LDEQNPNSVEKSAIG
+985 DEGKYLSEQPEVF
-1000 EKYKKAWFEDI
+1000 EKYKEAWDEDI
-1011 LPILRREYGYDG
+1011 APIIDERIAEFMESYRGVYDEESFARAAERRK
-1023 EELDSVKRMLS
+1023 EEVSPYSNNEKTRYAFDSL
-1034 FHNSAKTI
+1034 AKY
-1042 ARNGSTILG
+1042 LG

-1066 ITYDGRQDGRA
+1066 ITYDGRQDGRV

-1117 SIIENSKY
+1117 SIKSGDYFNKAKNELPIDNGSSPDFLEVSGTDAERFQRAKEAFDAMPMYTRAADGVKIKLKVSEGGSINSRVVHMISDNSTGTIDARKLAWLPNVQSTIENAQV
-1125 DNFRRELHNVSKLS
+1125 RL
-1139 RYDMEK
+1139 
-1145 VSIKVGRCP
+1145 
-1154 AVFKLIGFEDKPLY
+1154 
-1168 MTGKVVW
+1168 
-1175 KSMYE
+1175 
-1180 EEKGRYITEE
+1180 KGRYDARKQNRSSPNRIYIRRYNDGTIHAVVVSPYGEIVGQDIKSANVITQYPVE
-1190 TLGKIGEAIENP
+1190 KIGEIYNATVDWVNPKMTKTSAETTEAFHINDLSHQGTVPLPEANGPTSKDSAIP
-1202 LFIEQSATK
+1202 DSRQ
-1211 DNAIL
+1211 
-1216 VHTELEHKGEKLA
+1216 
-1229 IAIHLSRKNDGYVI
+1229 LSMN
-1243 HKITSVYSRSQ
+1243 
-1254 SQKNRAFN
+1254 
-1262 EGRLLY
+1262 
-1268 LNTERGLSEFNGSR
+1268 
-1282 ASIASPSNLKD
+1282 
-1293 LFVDGKIR
+1293 
-1301 TQKELSQYNSRSG
+1301 
-1314 NTQFSVAAESEIS
+1314 AESEIS

-1341 ESIQKK
+1341 EAIQKK
-1347 FNRKAKVKSALEVV
+1347 FNRKAKVKSALGVV

-1483 KTLRWLKK
+1483 KTRRWLKK

-1547 KLALDERN
+1547 KLALDEKN

-1599 EDQWLL
+1599 EDQWLQ

-1671 LGDVVLNLE
+1671 LGDVILDLKGVE
-1680 GIRDS
+1680 DS
-1685 IAHGVGRQKAAAFM
+1685 IAHGVGRLKSAAFM
-1699 AVKDVIEK
+1699 AVPEVIEK
-1707 GFIFNRETNWKN
+1707 GFIFNRENNWKE
-1719 RNYDSAVI
+1719 RGWDTAVI
-1727 IAPISINNTDY
+1727 VAPVKLGGDDY
-1738 ICEVVIT
+1738 ICEVVAKKV
-1745 RKPNENRFYLH
+1745 RGKQRFYLH
-1756 EVEIKETLEKAFK
+1756 EVEIKKTLDGVFK
-1769 TPTEGRASQASR
+1769 SVANNGNASQVSR
-1781 LIIGKHLEEVKGKV
+1781 LIIGKHLAEVKGNV
-1795 SQVVDENGEPLVVYH
+1795 SKVVDENGEPLVVYH
-1810 GTRAKSRFN
+1810 GTENGGFTVFDKDLIASEGGFYFN
-1819 VFKGSEH
+1819 DRKAVADEYAAAPDGHEPLGESKVYSVFLNMRNPYIKDFKGERYNE
-1826 FFSDNREVAD
+1826 FWTEMDVVKEDGYDGFIAKNIVDNRFSD
-1836 GFLNGND
+1836 
-1843 FVLEINEETYP
+1843 
-1854 MSRKDMEALADI
+1854 
-1866 IMGDS
+1866 
-1871 AEYDSLIGDWEAGE
+1871 
-1885 LSYNGASEIIS
+1885 SENTI
-1896 DITHNE
+1896 
-1902 YTVEALKDFPLSIKA
+1902 P
-1917 GGRIVEAFLN
+1917 
-1927 IRNPVEIDYEGKTWQ
+1927 
-1942 AGKVMPEQDLSEH
+1942 
-1955 PNSDGL
+1955 
-1961 IGRNIREGGLLGELR
+1961 
-1976 NGEDFPLSTDYVVR
+1976 STDYVVR

-2013 YSLDESGWKSE
+2013 YSLDESGWRSE

-2233 RVKSWA
+2233 RVKSWV
-2239 FKFKTKMIDE
+2239 FKFKTEMIDE

-2765 VLNKDSAQLS
+2765 VSNKDSAQLS

-2804 LPTWRKAIFWN
+2804 LPTWRKAVFWN

-3002 DKCNQTIGS
+3002 DKCNQTLGS

>member
-1 MKYSDEFKTAVREDI
+1 MSDFETIQAGNAASVAPQTETKPIKYKSGEEF
-16 LNRIENENGFAEK
+16 FAQLEAELGYSK
-29 FNSLRKKLDDD
+29 P
-40 NLFRQAAYEAY
+40 QA
-51 AEKPE
+51 
-56 FKKYFGQK
+56 
-64 EEEGFL
+64 
-70 SRVGD
+70 
-75 DLSNIRKASNAVSV
+75 NNAASV

-134 DLMQTPSEFV
+134 DLMQTPGEFV

-174 MKSIEPPPEAE
+174 TKSRKPLSEAE

-191 VRDVANMLPYMATSA
+191 VRDVANMLPYLGTSA

-273 PGLKGLFDKYFT
+273 PGLKGLFDKYIT

-404 ERRNGE
+404 ERQNGE

-416 VKDGETFRGLDGNLY
+416 VNDGETFRGLDGNLY

-457 DNAKPAPGA
+457 GNAKPAPGA

-494 DLEQNSSDYAPISGI
+494 DLEQNSADYAPISGI
-509 DFAGFVRRLRFEAEQ
+509 DFAGFVRRLKFEAEQ

-530 ESGLTLEGNSEANS
+530 EAEVQAKFNAKMDELAEEDSARRERMAKIQRLRSRRNSES
-544 RMRFSIEES
+544 
-553 DAIRFKSQLQDY
+553 AISKKIDKLQDPQMRLDAMDFEVENGN
-565 IDGKLDNKHVFRL
+565 ISKLSAKQLEDAQAAGYEWAQPELEKRFQEEVSGTPLLKILQEAGYKLPTPAAIIRHAKAHNRGL
-578 GTTPEAMKL
+578 GTYLYGEIK
-587 VGADDLPVEL
+587 DLYD
-597 SAAVL
+597 
-602 AKKENKHSLNL
+602 SL
-613 NNLKNLPEEL
+613 P
-623 ADPIAILQSQTV
+623 
-635 PNGFVVL
+635 
-642 TELPTND
+642 
-649 GKSIIAAVHL
+649 
-659 NKKFGKAE
+659 
-667 VNSIRSIHPRPNG
+667 
-680 QIQNWGENGDV
+680 
-691 LYLNTKRKPSWLRVP
+691 
-706 VLQLRGQLYNQN
+706 
-718 GFYRHQVRTQ
+718 
-728 EDLSQ
+728 
-733 EEKDR
+733 
-738 IFNLRGGKG
+738 FNLRAKY
-747 RFRYSIGKVDLD
+747 FSKNYVNLD
-759 GMSDMELVDAH
+759 EVADELRDFGFNYDSEGDFISDVADNLSERRISYGFALAENDVSKMSDAELVDAH

-835 NRYTAE
+835 NRDTAE
-841 SYKRS
+841 AYKYNAPVHEFRTI
-846 GERKADHFELDG
+846 GG
-858 KTLSGENLEKFAQS
+858 KTFEEIGISPKELNYPVFGLVDFLHSNGVDKAKEIINTRIESQTKRLKSAEKHLPKSKDGFDRDLAWETIKS
-872 ANVDWGDALDVL
+872 AKREISNDRITLDVIDKIL
-884 DLYARFYRNGYA
+884 SKLKENGL
-896 INGDFDSISGE
+896 SISDY
-907 VLEYYDERIANKEKN
+907 EYKI
-922 LSEDKFSS
+922 SE
-930 NHARTIAREFLDEL
+930 
-944 KRLRKTAVKIRDR
+944 
-957 LSGEKNFRYVESK
+957 
-970 GRVFDWLH
+970 GRVFDWFH

-985 LDEQNPNSVEKSAIG
+985 LDEQLFYSRQNPKVKEKLDKICSEAG
-1000 EKYKKAWFEDI
+1000 VKYWYDHTGGKIYSDLTKSLGSRTKAN
-1011 LPILRREYGYDG
+1011 
-1023 EELDSVKRMLS
+1023 ELL
-1034 FHNSAKTI
+1034 
-1042 ARNGSTILG
+1042 
-1051 ADRFREIMLKHGIRG
+1051 LKHGIRG
-1066 ITYDGRQDGRA
+1066 ITYNGRQDGRV

-1145 VSIKVGRCP
+1145 ASIKVGRCP

-1327 PASQE
+1327 PANQE
-1332 KIEKIKSKI
+1332 KIGKIKSKI
-1341 ESIQKK
+1341 EAIQKK
-1347 FNRKAKVKSALEVV
+1347 FNRKAKVKSALGVV

-1414 GLRNLLGKDFDP
+1414 GLRNLLGKDFDS
-1426 FLEYVVKHYKGSNV
+1426 FLEYVIKHYKGSNV

-1478 SRLAA
+1478 SRLVA
-1483 KTLRWLKK
+1483 KTRRWLKK

-1727 IAPISINNTDY
+1727 IAPISINNIDY

-1769 TPTEGRASQASR
+1769 TPTEGRASQASK
-1781 LIIGKHLEEVKGKV
+1781 LIIGKHLAEVKGNV
-1795 SQVVDENGEPLVVYH
+1795 SKVVDENGEPLVVYH
-1810 GTRAKSRFN
+1810 RSPNEFN
-1819 VFKGSEH
+1819 VFNTEK
-1826 FFSDNREVAD
+1826 
-1836 GFLNGND
+1836 
-1843 FVLEINEETYP
+1843 
-1854 MSRKDMEALADI
+1854 
-1866 IMGDS
+1866 
-1871 AEYDSLIGDWEAGE
+1871 IG
-1885 LSYNGASEIIS
+1885 
-1896 DITHNE
+1896 T
-1902 YTVEALKDFPLSIKA
+1902 
-1917 GGRIVEAFLN
+1917 
-1927 IRNPVEIDYEGKTWQ
+1927 
-1942 AGKVMPEQDLSEH
+1942 
-1955 PNSDGL
+1955 
-1961 IGRNIREGGLLGELR
+1961 
-1976 NGEDFPLSTDYVVR
+1976 STDYGAWGRGFYLSPVDAGIPYGKVKYTLYANLKKPYILKREDKNIGRIRDLIDTDRGKGFTEKLESEGYDGVIYYENGNPDEIVVF
-1990 DSNQIKSATENI
+1990 DAKNIKSAGNRTVLDYSGRTAEISETTNS

-2013 YSLDESGWKSE
+2013 YSLDENGWKSE

-2074 HVGGTYNPKSE
+2074 HVDGTYNPKSE

-2219 RKTGDE
+2219 RKTGDK

-2233 RVKSWA
+2233 RVKSWV

-2325 LVSRRTLELAKR
+2325 LVARRTLELAKR

-2804 LPTWRKAIFWN
+2804 LPTWRKAVFWN

-3002 DKCNQTIGS
+3002 DKCNQTLGS

>member
-1 MKYSDEFKTAVREDI
+1 
-16 LNRIENENGFAEK
+16 
-29 FNSLRKKLDDD
+29 
-40 NLFRQAAYEAY
+40 
-51 AEKPE
+51 
-56 FKKYFGQK
+56 
-64 EEEGFL
+64 
-70 SRVGD
+70 
-75 DLSNIRKASNAVSV
+75 
-89 APQTETKPIK
+89 
-99 YKSGEEFFAQLEAE
+99 
-113 LGYSKPQASGGI
+113 
-125 WETTKAFGR
+125 
-134 DLMQTPSEFV
+134 MQTPSEFV

-174 MKSIEPPPEAE
+174 TKSRKPLSEAE

-191 VRDVANMLPYMATSA
+191 VRDVANMLPYLGTSA

-273 PGLKGLFDKYFT
+273 PGLKGLFDKYIT

-404 ERRNGE
+404 ERQNGE

-416 VKDGETFRGLDGNLY
+416 VKDGETFRGMDGNLY

-449 GNAGVAPA
+449 GNAGVAPEG
-457 DNAKPAPGA
+457 NAKPAPGA

-482 QNVFADIYNGAR
+482 QNVFGDIYNGAR
-494 DLEQNSSDYAPISGI
+494 DLEQNSADYAPISGI

-530 ESGLTLEGNSEANS
+530 EAEVQAKFNAKMDELAEEDSARRKRMAKIQRLRSRRNSES
-544 RMRFSIEES
+544 
-553 DAIRFKSQLQDY
+553 AISKKIDKLQDPQMRLDAMDFEVENGN
-565 IDGKLDNKHVFRL
+565 ISKLSAKQLEDAQAAGYEWAQPELEKRFQEEVSGTPLLKILQEAGYKLPTPAAIIRHAKAHNRGL
-578 GTTPEAMKL
+578 GTYLYGEIK
-587 VGADDLPVEL
+587 DLYD
-597 SAAVL
+597 
-602 AKKENKHSLNL
+602 SL
-613 NNLKNLPEEL
+613 P
-623 ADPIAILQSQTV
+623 
-635 PNGFVVL
+635 
-642 TELPTND
+642 
-649 GKSIIAAVHL
+649 
-659 NKKFGKAE
+659 
-667 VNSIRSIHPRPNG
+667 
-680 QIQNWGENGDV
+680 
-691 LYLNTKRKPSWLRVP
+691 
-706 VLQLRGQLYNQN
+706 
-718 GFYRHQVRTQ
+718 
-728 EDLSQ
+728 
-733 EEKDR
+733 
-738 IFNLRGGKG
+738 FNLRAKY
-747 RFRYSIGKVDLD
+747 FSKNYVNLD
-759 GMSDMELVDAH
+759 EVADELRDFGFNYDSEGDFISDVADNLSERRISYGFALAENDVSKMSDAELVDAH
-770 KRAFEANDEAA
+770 KRAFEANDKAA

-970 GRVFDWLH
+970 GRVFDWFH

-985 LDEQNPNSVEKSAIG
+985 LDEQNPNSVEKSAVG

-1042 ARNGSTILG
+1042 TRNGSTILG

-1066 ITYDGRQDGRA
+1066 ITYDGRQDGRV

-1145 VSIKVGRCP
+1145 ASIKVGRCP

-1332 KIEKIKSKI
+1332 KIGKIKSKI
-1341 ESIQKK
+1341 EAIQKK
-1347 FNRKAKVKSALEVV
+1347 FNRKAKVKSALGVV

-1384 TGNKIIVI
+1384 AGNKIIVI

-1426 FLEYVVKHYKGSNV
+1426 FLEYVVTHYKGSNV

-1478 SRLAA
+1478 SRLVA
-1483 KTLRWLKK
+1483 KTRRWLKK

-1599 EDQWLL
+1599 EDQWLQ

-1671 LGDVVLNLE
+1671 LGDVVLNLV

-1727 IAPISINNTDY
+1727 IAPISINNIDY

-1769 TPTEGRASQASR
+1769 TPTEGRASQASK
-1781 LIIGKHLEEVKGKV
+1781 LIIGKHLEEVKGNV
-1795 SQVVDENGEPLVVYH
+1795 SKVVDENGEPLVENAGTFNPDNPDIRYSLDENGWKSEANRQKAEVKAKWTNPDGSMKKGYMLAPNGKPTNLSEDQWLQVRTPNFKRTH
-1810 GTRAKSRFN
+1810 GDWETLAESYMPRMAKTFTEAKNAVSKIIGKEIINKLDGFIATVSN
-1819 VFKGSEH
+1819 KSIGKMLSKSAVKKSISPEAQALA
-1826 FFSDNREVAD
+1826 VANID
-1836 GFLNGND
+1836 RLFENAELLESKLDRNGVPDIKAIHRYYAPMFLNG
-1843 FVLEINEETYP
+1843 EIYAVKITV
-1854 MSRKDMEALADI
+1854 K
-1866 IMGDS
+1866 
-1871 AEYDSLIGDWEAGE
+1871 E
-1885 LSYNGASEIIS
+1885 LSNPDQKNRIYSVESIDIKKAPEQSVKTDNLDNSQSSTSEQYS
-1896 DITHNE
+1896 DAVYKFFKKLRDVKPE
-1902 YTVEALKDFPLSIKA
+1902 
-1917 GGRIVEAFLN
+1917 N
-1927 IRNPVEIDYEGKTWQ
+1927 IRIALDE
-1942 AGKVMPEQDLSEH
+1942 
-1955 PNSDGL
+1955 
-1961 IGRNIREGGLLGELR
+1961 
-1976 NGEDFPLSTDYVVR
+1976 NGEPKV
-1990 DSNQIKSATENI
+1990 ENA

-2219 RKTGDE
+2219 RKTGDK

-2233 RVKSWA
+2233 RVKSWV
-2239 FKFKTKMIDE
+2239 FKFKTEMIDE

-2325 LVSRRTLELAKR
+2325 LVARRTLELAKR

-2765 VLNKDSAQLS
+2765 VSNKDSAQLS

>member
-1 MKYSDEFKTAVREDI
+1 MSDFETIQAGNAASTAPQAKIKPIKYKSDEEF
-16 LNRIENENGFAEK
+16 FAQ
-29 FNSLRKKLDDD
+29 L
-40 NLFRQAAYEAY
+40 EAELGY
-51 AEKPE
+51 SKP
-56 FKKYFGQK
+56 Q
-64 EEEGFL
+64 
-70 SRVGD
+70 
-75 DLSNIRKASNAVSV
+75 ASNAVST

-99 YKSGEEFFAQLEAE
+99 YKSDEEFFAQLEAELGYSKPQASNAVSAAPQAKTKPIKYKSDEEFFGQLEAE

-174 MKSIEPPPEAE
+174 TKSRKPLSEAE

-191 VRDVANMLPYMATSA
+191 VRDVANMLPYLGTSA

-273 PGLKGLFDKYFT
+273 PGLKGLFDKYIT

-404 ERRNGE
+404 ERQNGE

-416 VKDGETFRGLDGNLY
+416 VNDGETFRGLDGNLY

-494 DLEQNSSDYAPISGI
+494 DLEQNSADYAPISGI

-530 ESGLTLEGNSEANS
+530 EAEVQAKFNAKMDELAEEDSARRERMAKIQRLRSRRNSES
-544 RMRFSIEES
+544 
-553 DAIRFKSQLQDY
+553 AISKKIDKLQDPQMRLDAMDFEVENGN
-565 IDGKLDNKHVFRL
+565 ISKLSAKQLEDAQAAGYEWAQPELEKRFQEEVSGTPLLKILQEAGYKLPTPAAIIRHAKAHNRGL
-578 GTTPEAMKL
+578 GTYLYGEIK
-587 VGADDLPVEL
+587 DLYD
-597 SAAVL
+597 
-602 AKKENKHSLNL
+602 SL
-613 NNLKNLPEEL
+613 P
-623 ADPIAILQSQTV
+623 
-635 PNGFVVL
+635 
-642 TELPTND
+642 
-649 GKSIIAAVHL
+649 
-659 NKKFGKAE
+659 
-667 VNSIRSIHPRPNG
+667 
-680 QIQNWGENGDV
+680 
-691 LYLNTKRKPSWLRVP
+691 
-706 VLQLRGQLYNQN
+706 
-718 GFYRHQVRTQ
+718 
-728 EDLSQ
+728 
-733 EEKDR
+733 
-738 IFNLRGGKG
+738 FNLRAKY
-747 RFRYSIGKVDLD
+747 FSKNYVNLD
-759 GMSDMELVDAH
+759 EVADELRDFGFNYDSEGDFISDVADNLSERRISYGFALAENDVSKMSDAELVDAH

-797 QAYHGTGADAFN
+797 QAYHGTGADGFS

-835 NRYTAE
+835 NRDTAE
-841 SYKRS
+841 AYKYNAPVQEFRTI
-846 GERKADHFELDG
+846 GG
-858 KTLSGENLEKFAQS
+858 KTFEEIGISPKELNYPVFGLVDFLHSNGVDKAKEIINTRIESQTKRLKSAEKHLPKSKDGFDRDLAWETIKS
-872 ANVDWGDALDVL
+872 AKREISNDRITLDVIDKIL
-884 DLYARFYRNGYA
+884 SKLKENGL
-896 INGDFDSISGE
+896 SISDY
-907 VLEYYDERIANKEKN
+907 EYKI
-922 LSEDKFSS
+922 SEG
-930 NHARTIAREFLDEL
+930 H
-944 KRLRKTAVKIRDR
+944 
-957 LSGEKNFRYVESK
+957 
-970 GRVFDWLH
+970 VFDWFH

-985 LDEQNPNSVEKSAIG
+985 LEEQNPNSVEKSAVG

-1066 ITYDGRQDGRA
+1066 ITYNGRQDGRV

-1145 VSIKVGRCP
+1145 ASIKVGRCP

-1332 KIEKIKSKI
+1332 KIGKIKSKI
-1341 ESIQKK
+1341 EAIQKK
-1347 FNRKAKVKSALEVV
+1347 FNRKAKVKSALGVV

-1384 TGNKIIVI
+1384 AGNKIIVI

-1483 KTLRWLKK
+1483 KTRRWLKK

-1599 EDQWLL
+1599 EDQWLQ

-1769 TPTEGRASQASR
+1769 TPTEGRASQASK

-1810 GTRAKSRFN
+1810 GTENGGFTVFDKDLIASEGGFYFN
-1819 VFKGSEH
+1819 DRKAVADEYAAAPDGHEPLGESKVYSVFLNMRNPYIKDFKGERYNE
-1826 FFSDNREVAD
+1826 FWTEMDVVKEDGYDGFIAKNIVDNRFSD
-1836 GFLNGND
+1836 
-1843 FVLEINEETYP
+1843 
-1854 MSRKDMEALADI
+1854 
-1866 IMGDS
+1866 
-1871 AEYDSLIGDWEAGE
+1871 
-1885 LSYNGASEIIS
+1885 SENTI
-1896 DITHNE
+1896 
-1902 YTVEALKDFPLSIKA
+1902 P
-1917 GGRIVEAFLN
+1917 
-1927 IRNPVEIDYEGKTWQ
+1927 
-1942 AGKVMPEQDLSEH
+1942 
-1955 PNSDGL
+1955 
-1961 IGRNIREGGLLGELR
+1961 
-1976 NGEDFPLSTDYVVR
+1976 STDYVVR

-2173 KFPAFFTLFTRRLD
+2173 KFPTFFTLFTRRLD

-2219 RKTGDE
+2219 RKTGDK

-2233 RVKSWA
+2233 RVKSWV

-2325 LVSRRTLELAKR
+2325 LVARRTLELAKR

-3002 DKCNQTIGS
+3002 DKCNQTLGS

>member
-29 FNSLRKKLDDD
+29 FNSSRKKLDDD

-75 DLSNIRKASNAVSV
+75 DLSNIGKASNAVSV

-99 YKSGEEFFAQLEAE
+99 YKSGEEFSGQLEAE

-174 MKSIEPPPEAE
+174 TKSRKPLSEAE

-191 VRDVANMLPYMATSA
+191 VRDVANMLPYLGTSA

-238 KRLRDEGVDPEFA
+238 KRLRDEGIDPEFA

-273 PGLKGLFDKYFT
+273 PGLKGLFDKYIT

-404 ERRNGE
+404 ERQNGE

-416 VKDGETFRGLDGNLY
+416 VKDGETFRGMDGNLY

-482 QNVFADIYNGAR
+482 QNVFGDIYNGAR
-494 DLEQNSSDYAPISGI
+494 DLEQNSADYAPISGI

-530 ESGLTLEGNSEANS
+530 EAEVQAKFNAKMDELAEEDSARREHMAKIQRLRSRRNSES
-544 RMRFSIEES
+544 
-553 DAIRFKSQLQDY
+553 AISKKIDKLQDPQMRLDAMDFEVENGN
-565 IDGKLDNKHVFRL
+565 ISKLSAKQLEDAQAAGYEWAQPELEKRFQEEVSGTPLLKILQEAGYKLPTPAAIIRHAKAHNRGL
-578 GTTPEAMKL
+578 GTYLYGEIK
-587 VGADDLPVEL
+587 DLYD
-597 SAAVL
+597 
-602 AKKENKHSLNL
+602 SL
-613 NNLKNLPEEL
+613 P
-623 ADPIAILQSQTV
+623 
-635 PNGFVVL
+635 
-642 TELPTND
+642 
-649 GKSIIAAVHL
+649 
-659 NKKFGKAE
+659 
-667 VNSIRSIHPRPNG
+667 
-680 QIQNWGENGDV
+680 
-691 LYLNTKRKPSWLRVP
+691 
-706 VLQLRGQLYNQN
+706 
-718 GFYRHQVRTQ
+718 
-728 EDLSQ
+728 
-733 EEKDR
+733 
-738 IFNLRGGKG
+738 FNLRAKY
-747 RFRYSIGKVDLD
+747 FSKNYVNLD
-759 GMSDMELVDAH
+759 EVADELRDFGFNYDSEGDFISDVADNLSERRISYGFALAENDVSKMSDAELVDAH

-809 VADATSKHKEFGE
+809 VADATSRHKEFGE

-970 GRVFDWLH
+970 GRVFDWFH

-985 LDEQNPNSVEKSAIG
+985 LDEQNPNSVEKSAVG

-1011 LPILRREYGYDG
+1011 LPILRREYGYDE

-1066 ITYDGRQDGRA
+1066 ITYDGRQDGRV

-1145 VSIKVGRCP
+1145 ASIKVGRCP

-1332 KIEKIKSKI
+1332 KIGKIKSKI
-1341 ESIQKK
+1341 EAIQKK

-1483 KTLRWLKK
+1483 KTRRWLKK

-1599 EDQWLL
+1599 EDKWLQ

-1769 TPTEGRASQASR
+1769 TPTEGRASQASK
-1781 LIIGKHLEEVKGKV
+1781 LIIGKHLAEVKGNV
-1795 SQVVDENGEPLVVYH
+1795 SKVVDENGEPLVVYH
-1810 GTRAKSRFN
+1810 GTEWNPLAEKAGN
-1819 VFKGSEH
+1819 AVFKNESYFTGIKDYANRYKKDGKIYEFYLNIKKPFDTRNPKEKEIFEREFYRVWGNGSPLTERGLPDWTDG
-1826 FFSDNREVAD
+1826 SDLLEFIQEKGYDYDGIILDEGAD
-1836 GFLNGND
+1836 GG
-1843 FVLEINEETYP
+1843 Y
-1854 MSRKDMEALADI
+1854 
-1866 IMGDS
+1866 
-1871 AEYDSLIGDWEAGE
+1871 GE
-1885 LSYNGASEIIS
+1885 NVSYRGES
-1896 DITHNE
+1896 
-1902 YTVEALKDFPLSIKA
+1902 YVPIK
-1917 GGRIVEAFLN
+1917 
-1927 IRNPVEIDYEGKTWQ
+1927 
-1942 AGKVMPEQDLSEH
+1942 
-1955 PNSDGL
+1955 
-1961 IGRNIREGGLLGELR
+1961 
-1976 NGEDFPLSTDYVVR
+1976 ST
-1990 DSNQIKSATENI
+1990 QIKSATENI
-2002 GTFNPDNPDIR
+2002 GTFNLGNPDIR
-2013 YSLDESGWKSE
+2013 YSLDENGWKSE

-2104 IGHYLHGMMFGDRI
+2104 IGHYLHEMMFGDRI

-2239 FKFKTKMIDE
+2239 FKFKTEMIDE

-2325 LVSRRTLELAKR
+2325 LVARRTLELAKR

-2516 YVRSLIKNNPF
+2516 YVRALIKNNPF

-2765 VLNKDSAQLS
+2765 VSNKDSAQLS

-3002 DKCNQTIGS
+3002 DKCNQTLGS

>member
-1 MKYSDEFKTAVREDI
+1 MSDFETIQAGNAASVAPQTETKPIKYKSGEEF
-16 LNRIENENGFAEK
+16 FAQ
-29 FNSLRKKLDDD
+29 L
-40 NLFRQAAYEAY
+40 EAELGY
-51 AEKPE
+51 SKP
-56 FKKYFGQK
+56 Q
-64 EEEGFL
+64 
-70 SRVGD
+70 
-75 DLSNIRKASNAVSV
+75 ASNAVSV

-174 MKSIEPPPEAE
+174 TKSRKPLSEAE

-191 VRDVANMLPYMATSA
+191 VRDVANMLPYLGTSA

-273 PGLKGLFDKYFT
+273 PGLKGLFDKYIT

-365 AVIQGFGIPGHI
+365 AVVQGFGIPGHI

-404 ERRNGE
+404 ERQNGE

-416 VKDGETFRGLDGNLY
+416 VNDGETFRGLDGNLY

-443 ANLAPE
+443 ANLAPD

-482 QNVFADIYNGAR
+482 QNVFGDIYNGAR
-494 DLEQNSSDYAPISGI
+494 DLEQNSADYAPISGI

-642 TELPTND
+642 TELPAND

-809 VADATSKHKEFGE
+809 VALADSSKSEYGE
-822 GNQAHG
+822 GAQAHG
-828 PGLYMAA
+828 QGLYMAA
-835 NRYTAE
+835 NRDTSIGYMRRANKTPVV
-841 SYKRS
+841 KL
-846 GERKADHFELDG
+846 GG
-858 KTLSGENLEKFAQS
+858 KTI
-872 ANVDWGDALDVL
+872 D
-884 DLYARFYRNGYA
+884 Y
-896 INGDFDSISGE
+896 
-907 VLEYYDERIANKEKN
+907 KEMG
-922 LSEDKFSS
+922 FSS
-930 NHARTIAREFLDEL
+930 LDEL
-944 KRLRKTAVKIRDR
+944 IDEVYDLRENNPLGDTPKSILHS
-957 LSGEKNFRYVESK
+957 LSKKLDYWRAEEKKARKEMALGKKYGAENLKEAQEQIGYIKEDAKKLQKWAKVFGEGQTIKDLKVGNGF

-978 NMKPDEL
+978 NMKPDEMF
-985 LDEQNPNSVEKSAIG
+985 DEGKYLSEQPEVF
-1000 EKYKKAWFEDI
+1000 EKYKEAWDEDI
-1011 LPILRREYGYDG
+1011 APIIDERIAEFMESYRGVYDEESFARAAERRK
-1023 EELDSVKRMLS
+1023 EEVSPYSDNEKTRYAFDSL
-1034 FHNSAKTI
+1034 AKY
-1042 ARNGSTILG
+1042 LG

-1066 ITYDGRQDGRA
+1066 ITYDGRQDGRV

-1145 VSIKVGRCP
+1145 ASIKVGRCP

-1332 KIEKIKSKI
+1332 KIGKIKSKI
-1341 ESIQKK
+1341 EAIQKK
-1347 FNRKAKVKSALEVV
+1347 FNRKAKVKSALGVV

-1478 SRLAA
+1478 SRLVA

-1599 EDQWLL
+1599 EDQWLQ

-1671 LGDVVLNLE
+1671 LGNVVLNLE

-1756 EVEIKETLEKAFK
+1756 EVEIRETLEKAFK
-1769 TPTEGRASQASR
+1769 TPTEGRASQASK
-1781 LIIGKHLEEVKGKV
+1781 LIIGKHLAEVKGNV
-1795 SQVVDENGEPLVVYH
+1795 SKVVDENGEPLVVYH
-1810 GTRAKSRFN
+1810 RSPNEFN
-1819 VFKGSEH
+1819 VFNTEK
-1826 FFSDNREVAD
+1826 
-1836 GFLNGND
+1836 
-1843 FVLEINEETYP
+1843 
-1854 MSRKDMEALADI
+1854 
-1866 IMGDS
+1866 
-1871 AEYDSLIGDWEAGE
+1871 IG
-1885 LSYNGASEIIS
+1885 
-1896 DITHNE
+1896 T
-1902 YTVEALKDFPLSIKA
+1902 
-1917 GGRIVEAFLN
+1917 
-1927 IRNPVEIDYEGKTWQ
+1927 
-1942 AGKVMPEQDLSEH
+1942 
-1955 PNSDGL
+1955 
-1961 IGRNIREGGLLGELR
+1961 
-1976 NGEDFPLSTDYVVR
+1976 STDYGAWGRGFYLSPVDAGIPYGKVKYTLYANLKKPYILKREDKNIGRIRDLIDTDRGKGFTEKLESEGYDGVIYYENGNPDEIVVF
-1990 DSNQIKSATENI
+1990 DAKNIKSAGNRTVLDYSGRTAEISETTNS

-2013 YSLDESGWKSE
+2013 YSLDENGWKSE

-2219 RKTGDE
+2219 RKTGDK

-2239 FKFKTKMIDE
+2239 FKFKTEMIDE

-2302 VGPGLFPILRRV
+2302 IGPGLFPILRRV

-2325 LVSRRTLELAKR
+2325 LVARRTLELAKR

-2765 VLNKDSAQLS
+2765 VSNKDSAQLS

-3002 DKCNQTIGS
+3002 DKCNQTLGS

>member
-1 MKYSDEFKTAVREDI
+1 MSDFETI
-16 LNRIENENGFAEK
+16 
-29 FNSLRKKLDDD
+29 
-40 NLFRQAAYEAY
+40 Q
-51 AEKPE
+51 
-56 FKKYFGQK
+56 
-64 EEEGFL
+64 
-70 SRVGD
+70 
-75 DLSNIRKASNAVSV
+75 ASNAVSA
-89 APQTETKPIK
+89 APQAKTKPIK

-174 MKSIEPPPEAE
+174 TKSRKPLSEAE

-191 VRDVANMLPYMATSA
+191 VRDVANMLPYLGTSA

-238 KRLRDEGVDPEFA
+238 KRLRDEGIDPEFA

-273 PGLKGLFDKYFT
+273 PGLKVLFDKYIT

-416 VKDGETFRGLDGNLY
+416 VNDGETFRGMDGNIY
-431 RNEGGKRVPVPE
+431 RNEGGKRVAVPE

-482 QNVFADIYNGAR
+482 QNVFGDIYNGAR
-494 DLEQNSSDYAPISGI
+494 DLEQNSADYAPISGI

-530 ESGLTLEGNSEANS
+530 EAEVQAKFNAKMDELAEEDSTRRERMAKIQRLRSRHNSES
-544 RMRFSIEES
+544 
-553 DAIRFKSQLQDY
+553 AISKKIDKLQDPQMRLDAMDFEDENGN
-565 IDGKLDNKHVFRL
+565 ISKLSAKQLEDAQAAGYEWAQPELEKRFQEEVSGTPLLKILQEAGYKLPTPAAIIRHAKAHNRGL
-578 GTTPEAMKL
+578 GTYLYGEIK
-587 VGADDLPVEL
+587 DLYD
-597 SAAVL
+597 
-602 AKKENKHSLNL
+602 SL
-613 NNLKNLPEEL
+613 P
-623 ADPIAILQSQTV
+623 
-635 PNGFVVL
+635 
-642 TELPTND
+642 
-649 GKSIIAAVHL
+649 
-659 NKKFGKAE
+659 
-667 VNSIRSIHPRPNG
+667 
-680 QIQNWGENGDV
+680 
-691 LYLNTKRKPSWLRVP
+691 
-706 VLQLRGQLYNQN
+706 
-718 GFYRHQVRTQ
+718 
-728 EDLSQ
+728 
-733 EEKDR
+733 
-738 IFNLRGGKG
+738 FNLRAKY
-747 RFRYSIGKVDLD
+747 FSKNYVNLD
-759 GMSDMELVDAH
+759 EVADELRDFGFNYDSEGDFISDVADNLSERRISYGYALAENDISKMSDTELVDAH
-770 KRAFEANDEAA
+770 KKAFEANDEAA

-1066 ITYDGRQDGRA
+1066 ITYDGRQDGRV
-1077 FVSFEGGPAVKLQ
+1077 FVSSEGGPAVKLQ

-1145 VSIKVGRCP
+1145 ASIKVGRCP

-1332 KIEKIKSKI
+1332 KIGKIKSKI
-1341 ESIQKK
+1341 EAIQKK

-1361 ETVKEARE
+1361 KTVKEARE

-1483 KTLRWLKK
+1483 KTRRWLKK

-1599 EDQWLL
+1599 EDQWLQ

-1769 TPTEGRASQASR
+1769 TPTEGRASQASK
-1781 LIIGKHLEEVKGKV
+1781 LIIGKHLAEVKGNV
-1795 SQVVDENGEPLVVYH
+1795 SKVVDENGEPLVVYH
-1810 GTRAKSRFN
+1810 GTDNTNPDYTKFT
-1819 VFKGSEH
+1819 VFKHSDPRVKKYIH
-1826 FFSDNREVAD
+1826 FFSSSRDVA
-1836 GFLNGND
+1836 G
-1843 FVLEINEETYP
+1843 
-1854 MSRKDMEALADI
+1854 S
-1866 IMGDS
+1866 MGS
-1871 AEYDSLIGDWEAGE
+1871 YVYD
-1885 LSYNGASEIIS
+1885 
-1896 DITHNE
+1896 
-1902 YTVEALKDFPLSIKA
+1902 V
-1917 GGRIVEAFLN
+1917 FLN
-1927 IRNPVEIDYEGKTWQ
+1927 IKKPLIIDSGGNSWGAIKDHTDGKVKFFDLTDAQKKKLCRAFECTMKELESSYRADSEIDLVQ
-1942 AGKVMPEQDLSEH
+1942 AGVIKREERSTNEWAEYARA
-1955 PNSDGL
+1955 NGYDGV
-1961 IGRNIREGGLLGELR
+1961 IFKN
-1976 NGEDFPLSTDYVVR
+1976 VR
-1990 DSNQIKSATENI
+1990 DGAGYEAMSTRADVFASFNSNQIKSATENI
-2002 GTFNPDNPDIR
+2002 GTFNPGNPDIR
-2013 YSLDESGWKSE
+2013 YSLDENGWKSE

-2233 RVKSWA
+2233 RVKSWV
-2239 FKFKTKMIDE
+2239 FKFKTEMIDE

-2325 LVSRRTLELAKR
+2325 LVARRTLELAKR

-3002 DKCNQTIGS
+3002 DKCNQTLGS

>member
-1 MKYSDEFKTAVREDI
+1 MSDFETTQAGNAVSTAPQAKIKPIKYKSGEEF
-16 LNRIENENGFAEK
+16 FAQ
-29 FNSLRKKLDDD
+29 L
-40 NLFRQAAYEAY
+40 EAELGY
-51 AEKPE
+51 SKP
-56 FKKYFGQK
+56 Q
-64 EEEGFL
+64 
-70 SRVGD
+70 
-75 DLSNIRKASNAVSV
+75 ASNAVSV

-174 MKSIEPPPEAE
+174 TKSRKPLSEAE

-191 VRDVANMLPYMATSA
+191 VRDVANMLPYLGTSA

-273 PGLKGLFDKYFT
+273 PGLKGLFDKYIT

-377 ARARKNENISNVRNA
+377 ARQRKNENISNVRNA

-404 ERRNGE
+404 ERQNGE

-431 RNEGGKRVPVPE
+431 RNEGGKRVAVPE

-482 QNVFADIYNGAR
+482 QNVFGDIYNGAR
-494 DLEQNSSDYAPISGI
+494 DLEQNSADDAPISGI
-509 DFAGFVRRLRFEAEQ
+509 DFAGFVRRLKFEAEQ

-530 ESGLTLEGNSEANS
+530 EAEVQAKFNAKMDELAEEDSARRERMAKIQRLRSRRNSES
-544 RMRFSIEES
+544 
-553 DAIRFKSQLQDY
+553 AISKKIDKLQDPQMRLDAMDFEVENGN
-565 IDGKLDNKHVFRL
+565 ISKLSAKQLEDAQAAGYEWAQPELEKRFQEEVSGTPLLKILQEAGYKLPTPAAIIRHAKAHNRGL
-578 GTTPEAMKL
+578 GTYLYGEIK
-587 VGADDLPVEL
+587 DLYD
-597 SAAVL
+597 
-602 AKKENKHSLNL
+602 SL
-613 NNLKNLPEEL
+613 P
-623 ADPIAILQSQTV
+623 
-635 PNGFVVL
+635 
-642 TELPTND
+642 
-649 GKSIIAAVHL
+649 
-659 NKKFGKAE
+659 
-667 VNSIRSIHPRPNG
+667 
-680 QIQNWGENGDV
+680 
-691 LYLNTKRKPSWLRVP
+691 
-706 VLQLRGQLYNQN
+706 
-718 GFYRHQVRTQ
+718 
-728 EDLSQ
+728 
-733 EEKDR
+733 
-738 IFNLRGGKG
+738 FNLRAKY
-747 RFRYSIGKVDLD
+747 FSKNYVNLD
-759 GMSDMELVDAH
+759 EVADELRDFGFNYDSEGDFISDVADNLSERRISYGFALAENDVSKMSDAELVDAH

-809 VADATSKHKEFGE
+809 VADATSKHEEYGE

-828 PGLYMAA
+828 RGLYMAA
-835 NRYTAE
+835 NRDTAE
-841 SYKRS
+841 AYKYNAPVQEFRTI
-846 GERKADHFELDG
+846 GG
-858 KTLSGENLEKFAQS
+858 KTFEEIGISPKELNYPVFGLVDFLHSNGVDKAKEIINTRIESQTKRLKSAEKHLPKSKDGFDRDLAWETIKS
-872 ANVDWGDALDVL
+872 AKREISNDRITLDVIDKIL
-884 DLYARFYRNGYA
+884 SKLKENGL
-896 INGDFDSISGE
+896 SISDY
-907 VLEYYDERIANKEKN
+907 EYKI
-922 LSEDKFSS
+922 SE
-930 NHARTIAREFLDEL
+930 
-944 KRLRKTAVKIRDR
+944 
-957 LSGEKNFRYVESK
+957 
-970 GRVFDWLH
+970 GRVFDWFH
-978 NMKPDEL
+978 NMKPNEL
-985 LDEQNPNSVEKSAIG
+985 LDEQLFYSRQNPKVKEKLDKICSEAG
-1000 EKYKKAWFEDI
+1000 VKYWYDHTGGKIYSDLTKSLGSRTKAN
-1011 LPILRREYGYDG
+1011 
-1023 EELDSVKRMLS
+1023 ELL
-1034 FHNSAKTI
+1034 
-1042 ARNGSTILG
+1042 
-1051 ADRFREIMLKHGIRG
+1051 LKHGIRG
-1066 ITYDGRQDGRA
+1066 ITYNGRQDGRV

-1090 DAFTFDDNGN
+1090 DPFTFDDDGN

-1117 SIIENSKY
+1117 SISEDDSVNFKKELQDYIDGKLDNRHVFRLGSTPEVMQLVGAKDLPLELTASVLATKEAKHNLNIESLKKLPEELADPIAIFQSAQIPNGLLVITEIPDTGSKKIAVAVHLDKTRNRNRINDIRSIHGRSDFNMQTQVDMGLLRY
-1125 DNFRRELHNVSKLS
+1125 VNTKRRPHSLRLNRVAPVSGSVNKTFNKNKIFTESDLSQAEKDNISKL
-1139 RYDMEK
+1139 RRVNPK
-1145 VSIKVGRCP
+1145 
-1154 AVFKLIGFEDKPLY
+1154 
-1168 MTGKVVW
+1168 MTKA
-1175 KSMYE
+1175 SAE
-1180 EEKGRYITEE
+1180 TTE
-1190 TLGKIGEAIENP
+1190 
-1202 LFIEQSATK
+1202 
-1211 DNAIL
+1211 
-1216 VHTELEHKGEKLA
+1216 
-1229 IAIHLSRKNDGYVI
+1229 
-1243 HKITSVYSRSQ
+1243 
-1254 SQKNRAFN
+1254 
-1262 EGRLLY
+1262 
-1268 LNTERGLSEFNGSR
+1268 
-1282 ASIASPSNLKD
+1282 ASHIKD
-1293 LFVDGKIR
+1293 LSHQGTVPLPEANGPTSKDSAIPDSR
-1301 TQKELSQYNSRSG
+1301 QLSMN
-1314 NTQFSVAAESEIS
+1314 AESEIS

-1332 KIEKIKSKI
+1332 KIGKIKSKI
-1341 ESIQKK
+1341 EAIQKK

-1466 AENREISDPALW
+1466 AEPRDLSHPPL
-1478 SRLAA
+1478 SRRLAA
-1483 KTLRWLKK
+1483 KTLSWLKK

-1599 EDQWLL
+1599 EDQWLQ

-1611 KKWFGD
+1611 KRTHGD
-1617 WEKEAWAK
+1617 WETLAESYMPRMAKTFTEAK
-1625 AAVEFLERT
+1625 NAV
-1634 APVASLTGREF
+1634 S
-1645 QKDGVRLTD
+1645 K
-1654 KVSAYFN
+1654 
-1661 SIGNVAHNEE
+1661 
-1671 LGDVVLNLE
+1671 
-1680 GIRDS
+1680 
-1685 IAHGVGRQKAAAFM
+1685 
-1699 AVKDVIEK
+1699 
-1707 GFIFNRETNWKN
+1707 
-1719 RNYDSAVI
+1719 
-1727 IAPISINNTDY
+1727 
-1738 ICEVVIT
+1738 
-1745 RKPNENRFYLH
+1745 
-1756 EVEIKETLEKAFK
+1756 
-1769 TPTEGRASQASR
+1769 
-1781 LIIGKHLEEVKGKV
+1781 IIGKEIINKLDGFIATVSNKSIGKMLSKSAVKKSISPEAQALAVANIDRLFENAELLESKLDRNGVPDIKAIHRYYAPMFLNGEIYAVKITVKELSNPDQKNRIYSV
-1795 SQVVDENGEPLVVYH
+1795 ESIDIKKAPEQSVKTDNLDNSQSSTSEQYSDAVYKFFKKLRDVKPENIRIALDENGEP
-1810 GTRAKSRFN
+1810 K
-1819 VFKGSEH
+1819 
-1826 FFSDNREVAD
+1826 
-1836 GFLNGND
+1836 
-1843 FVLEINEETYP
+1843 
-1854 MSRKDMEALADI
+1854 
-1866 IMGDS
+1866 
-1871 AEYDSLIGDWEAGE
+1871 
-1885 LSYNGASEIIS
+1885 
-1896 DITHNE
+1896 
-1902 YTVEALKDFPLSIKA
+1902 VENA
-1917 GGRIVEAFLN
+1917 
-1927 IRNPVEIDYEGKTWQ
+1927 
-1942 AGKVMPEQDLSEH
+1942 
-1955 PNSDGL
+1955 
-1961 IGRNIREGGLLGELR
+1961 
-1976 NGEDFPLSTDYVVR
+1976 
-1990 DSNQIKSATENI
+1990 

-2013 YSLDESGWKSE
+2013 YSLDENGWKSE

-2030 LSPRRIDPLA
+2030 LSPRKIDPLA

-2239 FKFKTKMIDE
+2239 FKFKTEMIDE

-2325 LVSRRTLELAKR
+2325 LVARRTLELAKR

-2765 VLNKDSAQLS
+2765 VSNKDSAQLS

-2804 LPTWRKAIFWN
+2804 LPTWRKAVFWN

-2973 GVAGMPIVKSFA
+2973 GVAGMPIVKSFV

-3002 DKCNQTIGS
+3002 DKCNQTLGS

>member
-29 FNSLRKKLDDD
+29 FNSSRKKLDDD

-75 DLSNIRKASNAVSV
+75 DLSNIGKAGN
-89 APQTETKPIK
+89 
-99 YKSGEEFFAQLEAE
+99 
-113 LGYSKPQASGGI
+113 GI

-144 AGGQNTVD
+144 EGGQNTVD

-174 MKSIEPPPEAE
+174 TKSRKPLSEAE

-191 VRDVANMLPYMATSA
+191 VRDVANMLPYLGTSA

-273 PGLKGLFDKYFT
+273 PGLKGLFDKYIT

-377 ARARKNENISNVRNA
+377 ARQRKNENISNVRNA

-404 ERRNGE
+404 ERQNGE

-449 GNAGVAPA
+449 GNAEVAPA
-457 DNAKPAPGA
+457 DNAKPASGA

-482 QNVFADIYNGAR
+482 QNVFGDIYNGAR
-494 DLEQNSSDYAPISGI
+494 DLEQNSADYAPISGI

-530 ESGLTLEGNSEANS
+530 EAEAQDKFNAKMDELAEEDSARRERMAKIQRLRSRRNSES
-544 RMRFSIEES
+544 
-553 DAIRFKSQLQDY
+553 AISKKIDKLQDPQMRLDAMDFEVENGN
-565 IDGKLDNKHVFRL
+565 ISKLTVKQLEDARAAGYEWAQPELEKRFQEEVSGTPLLKILQEAGYKLPTPAAIIRHAKAHNRGL
-578 GTTPEAMKL
+578 GTYLYGEIK
-587 VGADDLPVEL
+587 DLYD
-597 SAAVL
+597 
-602 AKKENKHSLNL
+602 SL
-613 NNLKNLPEEL
+613 P
-623 ADPIAILQSQTV
+623 
-635 PNGFVVL
+635 
-642 TELPTND
+642 
-649 GKSIIAAVHL
+649 
-659 NKKFGKAE
+659 
-667 VNSIRSIHPRPNG
+667 
-680 QIQNWGENGDV
+680 
-691 LYLNTKRKPSWLRVP
+691 
-706 VLQLRGQLYNQN
+706 
-718 GFYRHQVRTQ
+718 
-728 EDLSQ
+728 
-733 EEKDR
+733 
-738 IFNLRGGKG
+738 FNLRAKY
-747 RFRYSIGKVDLD
+747 FSKNYVNLD
-759 GMSDMELVDAH
+759 EVADELRDFGFNYDSEGDFISDVADNLSERRISYGFALAENNVSKMSDAELVDAH

-797 QAYHGTGADAFN
+797 QAYHGTGADGYN
-809 VADATSKHKEFGE
+809 VALADSSKSEYGE

-828 PGLYMAA
+828 AGLYMAA
-835 NRYTAE
+835 NRDTSIGYMRHANKTPVV
-841 SYKRS
+841 KL
-846 GERKADHFELDG
+846 GG
-858 KTLSGENLEKFAQS
+858 KTI
-872 ANVDWGDALDVL
+872 D
-884 DLYARFYRNGYA
+884 Y
-896 INGDFDSISGE
+896 
-907 VLEYYDERIANKEKN
+907 KEMG
-922 LSEDKFSS
+922 FSS
-930 NHARTIAREFLDEL
+930 LDEL
-944 KRLRKTAVKIRDR
+944 IDEVYDLRENNPLGDTPKSILHS
-957 LSGEKNFRYVESK
+957 LSKKLDYWRAEEKKARKEMALGKKYGAENLKEAQEQIGYIKEDAKKLQKWAKVFGEGQTIKDLKVGNGF

-985 LDEQNPNSVEKSAIG
+985 LDEQLFYSRQNPKVKEKLDKICSEAG
-1000 EKYKKAWFEDI
+1000 VKYWYDHTGGKIYSDLTKSLGSRTKAN
-1011 LPILRREYGYDG
+1011 
-1023 EELDSVKRMLS
+1023 ELL
-1034 FHNSAKTI
+1034 
-1042 ARNGSTILG
+1042 
-1051 ADRFREIMLKHGIRG
+1051 LKHGIRG
-1066 ITYDGRQDGRA
+1066 ITYVGRQDGRV

-1145 VSIKVGRCP
+1145 ASIKVGRCP

-1268 LNTERGLSEFNGSR
+1268 LDTERGLSEFNGSR

-1332 KIEKIKSKI
+1332 KIGKIKSKI
-1341 ESIQKK
+1341 EAIQKK

-1426 FLEYVVKHYKGSNV
+1426 FLEYVAKHYKGSNA
-1440 WNKIRELYENA
+1440 WNKTRELYGNA
-1451 APTDRVVAEELLAHL
+1451 APTDSVVAEELLAHL

-1478 SRLAA
+1478 SRLVA
-1483 KTLRWLKK
+1483 KTRRWLKK

-1555 LPSPEEIAEANRQK
+1555 LPSPEEIAEANQQK

-1599 EDQWLL
+1599 EDQWLQ

-1769 TPTEGRASQASR
+1769 TPTEGRASQASK
-1781 LIIGKHLEEVKGKV
+1781 LIIGKHLEEVKGNV
-1795 SQVVDENGEPLVVYH
+1795 SKVVDENGEPLVVYH
-1810 GTRAKSRFN
+1810 GTQWNPLAEKAGN
-1819 VFKGSEH
+1819 AVFKNESYFTGIKDYANRYKKDGKIYEFYLNIKKPFDTRNPKEKEIFEREFYRVWGNGSPLTERGLPDWTDG
-1826 FFSDNREVAD
+1826 SDLLEFIQEKGYDYDGIILDEGAD
-1836 GFLNGND
+1836 GG
-1843 FVLEINEETYP
+1843 Y
-1854 MSRKDMEALADI
+1854 
-1866 IMGDS
+1866 
-1871 AEYDSLIGDWEAGE
+1871 GE
-1885 LSYNGASEIIS
+1885 NVSYRGES
-1896 DITHNE
+1896 
-1902 YTVEALKDFPLSIKA
+1902 YVPIK
-1917 GGRIVEAFLN
+1917 
-1927 IRNPVEIDYEGKTWQ
+1927 
-1942 AGKVMPEQDLSEH
+1942 
-1955 PNSDGL
+1955 
-1961 IGRNIREGGLLGELR
+1961 
-1976 NGEDFPLSTDYVVR
+1976 ST
-1990 DSNQIKSATENI
+1990 QIKSATENI

-2013 YSLDESGWKSE
+2013 YSLDENGWKSE

-2233 RVKSWA
+2233 RVKSWV

-2325 LVSRRTLELAKR
+2325 LVARRTLELAKR

-2350 VVKSLKDKFEKHAR
+2350 VVKLLKDKFEKHAR

-2480 KKYSATKLEDKEKV
+2480 KKYSATKLKDKEKV

-2663 VIQNALRGAFKND
+2663 VIQNALRGAFQND

-2743 LNRLIPFFN
+2743 LNRFIPFFN

-3002 DKCNQTIGS
+3002 DKCNQTLGS

-3018 RLAEKRDWINKNA
+3018 RLAEKRDWINRNA

>member
-29 FNSLRKKLDDD
+29 FNSSRKKLDDD

-75 DLSNIRKASNAVSV
+75 DLSNIGKASNAVSV

-99 YKSGEEFFAQLEAE
+99 YKSGEEFSGQLEAE

-174 MKSIEPPPEAE
+174 TKSRKPLSEAE

-191 VRDVANMLPYMATSA
+191 VRDVANMLPYLGTSA

-273 PGLKGLFDKYFT
+273 PGLKGLFDKYIT

-443 ANLAPE
+443 ANLAPD

-482 QNVFADIYNGAR
+482 QNVFGDIYNGAR
-494 DLEQNSSDYAPISGI
+494 DLEQNSADYAPISGI

-530 ESGLTLEGNSEANS
+530 EAEVQAKFNAKMDELAEEDSARRERMAKIQRLRSRRNSES
-544 RMRFSIEES
+544 
-553 DAIRFKSQLQDY
+553 AISKKIDKLQDPQMRLDAMDFEVENGN
-565 IDGKLDNKHVFRL
+565 ISKLSAKQLEDAQAAGYEWAQPELEKRFQEEVSGTPLLKILQEAGYKLPTPAAIIRHAKAHNRGL
-578 GTTPEAMKL
+578 GTYLYGEIK
-587 VGADDLPVEL
+587 DLYD
-597 SAAVL
+597 
-602 AKKENKHSLNL
+602 SL
-613 NNLKNLPEEL
+613 P
-623 ADPIAILQSQTV
+623 
-635 PNGFVVL
+635 
-642 TELPTND
+642 
-649 GKSIIAAVHL
+649 
-659 NKKFGKAE
+659 
-667 VNSIRSIHPRPNG
+667 
-680 QIQNWGENGDV
+680 
-691 LYLNTKRKPSWLRVP
+691 
-706 VLQLRGQLYNQN
+706 
-718 GFYRHQVRTQ
+718 
-728 EDLSQ
+728 
-733 EEKDR
+733 
-738 IFNLRGGKG
+738 FNLRAKY
-747 RFRYSIGKVDLD
+747 FSKNYVNLD
-759 GMSDMELVDAH
+759 EVADELRDFGFNYDSEGDFISDVADNLSERRISYGFALAENDVSKMSDAELVDAH

-985 LDEQNPNSVEKSAIG
+985 LEEQNPNSVEKSAVG

-1011 LPILRREYGYDG
+1011 LPILRREYGYDE

-1066 ITYDGRQDGRA
+1066 ITYNGRQDGRV
-1077 FVSFEGGPAVKLQ
+1077 FVSFEGDPAVKLQ

-1145 VSIKVGRCP
+1145 ASIKVGRCP

-1332 KIEKIKSKI
+1332 KIGKIKSKI
-1341 ESIQKK
+1341 EAIQKK

-1478 SRLAA
+1478 SRLVA
-1483 KTLRWLKK
+1483 KTRRWLKK

-1599 EDQWLL
+1599 EDQWLQ

-1611 KKWFGD
+1611 KRTHGD
-1617 WEKEAWAK
+1617 WETLAESYMPRMAKTFTEAK
-1625 AAVEFLERT
+1625 NAV
-1634 APVASLTGREF
+1634 S
-1645 QKDGVRLTD
+1645 K
-1654 KVSAYFN
+1654 
-1661 SIGNVAHNEE
+1661 
-1671 LGDVVLNLE
+1671 
-1680 GIRDS
+1680 
-1685 IAHGVGRQKAAAFM
+1685 
-1699 AVKDVIEK
+1699 
-1707 GFIFNRETNWKN
+1707 
-1719 RNYDSAVI
+1719 
-1727 IAPISINNTDY
+1727 
-1738 ICEVVIT
+1738 
-1745 RKPNENRFYLH
+1745 
-1756 EVEIKETLEKAFK
+1756 
-1769 TPTEGRASQASR
+1769 
-1781 LIIGKHLEEVKGKV
+1781 IIGKEIINKLDGFIATVSNKSIGKMLSKSAVKKSISPEAQALAVANIDRLFENAELLESKLDRNGVPDIKAIHRYYAPMFLNGEIYAVKITVKELSNPDQKNRIYSV
-1795 SQVVDENGEPLVVYH
+1795 ESIDIKKAPEQSVKTDNLDNSQSSTSEQYSDAVYKFFKKLRDVKPENIRIALDENGEP
-1810 GTRAKSRFN
+1810 K
-1819 VFKGSEH
+1819 
-1826 FFSDNREVAD
+1826 
-1836 GFLNGND
+1836 
-1843 FVLEINEETYP
+1843 
-1854 MSRKDMEALADI
+1854 
-1866 IMGDS
+1866 
-1871 AEYDSLIGDWEAGE
+1871 
-1885 LSYNGASEIIS
+1885 
-1896 DITHNE
+1896 
-1902 YTVEALKDFPLSIKA
+1902 VENA
-1917 GGRIVEAFLN
+1917 
-1927 IRNPVEIDYEGKTWQ
+1927 
-1942 AGKVMPEQDLSEH
+1942 
-1955 PNSDGL
+1955 
-1961 IGRNIREGGLLGELR
+1961 
-1976 NGEDFPLSTDYVVR
+1976 
-1990 DSNQIKSATENI
+1990 
-2002 GTFNPDNPDIR
+2002 GTFNLDNPDIR
-2013 YSLDESGWKSE
+2013 YSLDENGWKSE

-2104 IGHYLHGMMFGDRI
+2104 IGHYLHEMMFGDRI

-2219 RKTGDE
+2219 RKTGDK

-2239 FKFKTKMIDE
+2239 FKFKTEMIDE

-2325 LVSRRTLELAKR
+2325 LVARRTLELAKR

-3002 DKCNQTIGS
+3002 DKCNQTLGS

>member
-1 MKYSDEFKTAVREDI
+1 MSDFETIQAGNAASVAPQTETKPIKYKSGEEF
-16 LNRIENENGFAEK
+16 FAQLEAELGYSK
-29 FNSLRKKLDDD
+29 P
-40 NLFRQAAYEAY
+40 QA
-51 AEKPE
+51 
-56 FKKYFGQK
+56 
-64 EEEGFL
+64 
-70 SRVGD
+70 
-75 DLSNIRKASNAVSV
+75 NNAASV

-134 DLMQTPSEFV
+134 DLMQTPGEFV

-174 MKSIEPPPEAE
+174 TKSRKPLSEAE

-191 VRDVANMLPYMATSA
+191 VRDVANMLPYLGTSA

-273 PGLKGLFDKYFT
+273 PGLKGLFDKYIT

-404 ERRNGE
+404 ERQNGE

-416 VKDGETFRGLDGNLY
+416 VNDGETFRGLDGNLY

-457 DNAKPAPGA
+457 GNAKPAPGA

-494 DLEQNSSDYAPISGI
+494 DLEQNSADYAPISGI
-509 DFAGFVRRLRFEAEQ
+509 DFAGFVRRLKFEAEQ

-530 ESGLTLEGNSEANS
+530 EAEVQAKFNAKMDELAEEDSARRERMAKIQRLRSRRNSES
-544 RMRFSIEES
+544 
-553 DAIRFKSQLQDY
+553 AISKKIDKLQDPQMRLDAMDFEVENGN
-565 IDGKLDNKHVFRL
+565 ISKLSAKQLEDAQAAGYEWAQPELEKRFQEEVSGTPLLKILQEAGYKLPTPAAIIRHAKAHNRGL
-578 GTTPEAMKL
+578 GTYLYGEIK
-587 VGADDLPVEL
+587 DLYD
-597 SAAVL
+597 
-602 AKKENKHSLNL
+602 SL
-613 NNLKNLPEEL
+613 P
-623 ADPIAILQSQTV
+623 
-635 PNGFVVL
+635 
-642 TELPTND
+642 
-649 GKSIIAAVHL
+649 
-659 NKKFGKAE
+659 
-667 VNSIRSIHPRPNG
+667 
-680 QIQNWGENGDV
+680 
-691 LYLNTKRKPSWLRVP
+691 
-706 VLQLRGQLYNQN
+706 
-718 GFYRHQVRTQ
+718 
-728 EDLSQ
+728 
-733 EEKDR
+733 
-738 IFNLRGGKG
+738 FNLRAKY
-747 RFRYSIGKVDLD
+747 FSKNYVNLD
-759 GMSDMELVDAH
+759 EVADELRDFGFNYDSEGDFISDVADNLSERRISYGFALAENDVSKMSDAELVDAH

-835 NRYTAE
+835 NRDTAE
-841 SYKRS
+841 AYKYNAPVHEFRTI
-846 GERKADHFELDG
+846 GG
-858 KTLSGENLEKFAQS
+858 KTFEEIGISPKELNYPVFGLVDFLHSNGVDKAKEIINTRIESQTKRLKSAEKHLPKSKDGFDRDLAWETIKS
-872 ANVDWGDALDVL
+872 AKREISNDRITLDVIDKIL
-884 DLYARFYRNGYA
+884 SKLKENGL
-896 INGDFDSISGE
+896 SISDY
-907 VLEYYDERIANKEKN
+907 EYKI
-922 LSEDKFSS
+922 SE
-930 NHARTIAREFLDEL
+930 
-944 KRLRKTAVKIRDR
+944 
-957 LSGEKNFRYVESK
+957 
-970 GRVFDWLH
+970 GRVFDWFH

-985 LDEQNPNSVEKSAIG
+985 LDEQLFYSRQNPKVKEKLDKICSEAG
-1000 EKYKKAWFEDI
+1000 VKYWYDHTGGKIYSDLTKSLGSRTKAN
-1011 LPILRREYGYDG
+1011 
-1023 EELDSVKRMLS
+1023 ELL
-1034 FHNSAKTI
+1034 
-1042 ARNGSTILG
+1042 
-1051 ADRFREIMLKHGIRG
+1051 LKHGIRG
-1066 ITYDGRQDGRA
+1066 ITYNGRQDGRV

-1145 VSIKVGRCP
+1145 ASIKVGRCP

-1327 PASQE
+1327 PANQE
-1332 KIEKIKSKI
+1332 KIGKIKSKI
-1341 ESIQKK
+1341 EAIQKK
-1347 FNRKAKVKSALEVV
+1347 FNRKAKVKSALGVV

-1414 GLRNLLGKDFDP
+1414 GLRNLLGKDFDS
-1426 FLEYVVKHYKGSNV
+1426 FLEYVIKHYKGSNV

-1478 SRLAA
+1478 SRLVA
-1483 KTLRWLKK
+1483 KTRRWLKK

-1727 IAPISINNTDY
+1727 IAPISINNIDY

-1769 TPTEGRASQASR
+1769 TPTEGRASQASK
-1781 LIIGKHLEEVKGKV
+1781 LIIGKHLAEVKGNV
-1795 SQVVDENGEPLVVYH
+1795 SKVVDENGEPLVVYH
-1810 GTRAKSRFN
+1810 RSPNEFN
-1819 VFKGSEH
+1819 VFNTEK
-1826 FFSDNREVAD
+1826 
-1836 GFLNGND
+1836 
-1843 FVLEINEETYP
+1843 
-1854 MSRKDMEALADI
+1854 
-1866 IMGDS
+1866 
-1871 AEYDSLIGDWEAGE
+1871 IG
-1885 LSYNGASEIIS
+1885 
-1896 DITHNE
+1896 T
-1902 YTVEALKDFPLSIKA
+1902 
-1917 GGRIVEAFLN
+1917 
-1927 IRNPVEIDYEGKTWQ
+1927 
-1942 AGKVMPEQDLSEH
+1942 
-1955 PNSDGL
+1955 
-1961 IGRNIREGGLLGELR
+1961 
-1976 NGEDFPLSTDYVVR
+1976 STDYGAWGRGFYLSPVDAGIPYGKVKYTLYANLKKPYILKREDKNIGRIRDLIDTDRGKGFTEKLESEGYDGVIYYENGNPDEIVVF
-1990 DSNQIKSATENI
+1990 DAKNIKSAGNRTVLDYSGRTAEISETTNS

-2013 YSLDESGWKSE
+2013 YSLDENGWKSE

-2219 RKTGDE
+2219 RKTGDK

-2233 RVKSWA
+2233 RVKSWV
-2239 FKFKTKMIDE
+2239 FKFKTEMIDE

-2325 LVSRRTLELAKR
+2325 LVARRTLELAKR

-2804 LPTWRKAIFWN
+2804 LPTWRKAVFWN

>member
-1 MKYSDEFKTAVREDI
+1 MSDFETIQAGNAVSTAPQAKTKPIKYKSGEEF
-16 LNRIENENGFAEK
+16 FAQLEAELGYSK
-29 FNSLRKKLDDD
+29 P
-40 NLFRQAAYEAY
+40 QA
-51 AEKPE
+51 
-56 FKKYFGQK
+56 
-64 EEEGFL
+64 
-70 SRVGD
+70 
-75 DLSNIRKASNAVSV
+75 NNAVSV

-113 LGYSKPQASGGI
+113 LGYSKPQASNAVSVAPQTETKPIKYKSDAEFFAQLEAELGYSKPQAGGGI
-125 WETTKAFGR
+125 WETVKAFGR
-134 DLMQTPSEFV
+134 DLTHVPAEFV
-144 AGGQNTVD
+144 EGGQNTVD
-152 SLRLFKNFVEGDDQ
+152 SLRLFGNFVQGDDQ

-174 MKSIEPPPEAE
+174 TKSRKPLSEAE

-206 SATAAGAA
+206 TAAIAGGTAAGLAGSGAPVIGNITGAGIGSRLSAA
-214 VAGPAGGLIG
+214 MV
-224 AASGEYAQGWGESY
+224 EYAQGWGESY

-273 PGLKGLFDKYFT
+273 PGLKGLFDKYIT

-352 AGAEAFKE
+352 AGADAFKE

-404 ERRNGE
+404 ERQNGE

-416 VKDGETFRGLDGNLY
+416 VNDGETFRGMDGNLY

-443 ANLAPE
+443 ANLAPD

-482 QNVFADIYNGAR
+482 QNVFGDIYNGAR
-494 DLEQNSSDYAPISGI
+494 DLEQNSADYAPISGI

-642 TELPTND
+642 TELPAND

-828 PGLYMAA
+828 PGLYMAV

-907 VLEYYDERIANKEKN
+907 VLEYYDERITNKEKN

-1066 ITYDGRQDGRA
+1066 ITYDGRQDGRV

-1117 SIIENSKY
+1117 SIDDRNDWDNISFEKQIDNYNSGKYPSGKFFTVGIPSDLLKSHGISDKRILMTEGVLKKIKKHGINDEQIKNIPKSINAPVGIFSYPKNKNVFDILVEFSMPNGRPIIVSLEINKNRQGFGEIIDLITAHPKENFGRIIDWAK
-1125 DNFRRELHNVSKLS
+1125 K
-1139 RYDMEK
+1139 
-1145 VSIKVGRCP
+1145 GRC
-1154 AVFKLIGFEDKPLY
+1154 LY
-1168 MTGKVVW
+1168 WNK
-1175 KSMYE
+1175 
-1180 EEKGRYITEE
+1180 EKGRKLLQDTIPANWERYE
-1190 TLGKIGEAIENP
+1190 
-1202 LFIEQSATK
+1202 
-1211 DNAIL
+1211 
-1216 VHTELEHKGEKLA
+1216 TELTPFL
-1229 IAIHLSRKNDGYVI
+1229 
-1243 HKITSVYSRSQ
+1243 
-1254 SQKNRAFN
+1254 
-1262 EGRLLY
+1262 
-1268 LNTERGLSEFNGSR
+1268 
-1282 ASIASPSNLKD
+1282 P
-1293 LFVDGKIR
+1293 
-1301 TQKELSQYNSRSG
+1301 
-1314 NTQFSVAAESEIS
+1314 AESEIS

-1332 KIEKIKSKI
+1332 KIGKIKSKI
-1341 ESIQKK
+1341 EAIQKK

-1478 SRLAA
+1478 SRLVA
-1483 KTLRWLKK
+1483 KTWRWLKK

-1569 AEVKAKWTNPDGSMK
+1569 ADVKAKWTNPDGSMK

-1589 APNGKPTNLS
+1589 APNGKPSKLT
-1599 EDQWLL
+1599 EEQWLL

-1617 WEKEAWAK
+1617 WETLAIINEVENMPASAIKLHESLDKAGIKEAFKSFGEVENRRDGRVVVFPSASAGKIRRHKGFDSGTVIKNFKTLFETAIPAISEEEVLKDGHK
-1625 AAVEFLERT
+1625 AHGNIDAVEHYVNKFSANGNEYFIRFTVPVIRNNKGLDNIHSSAISEVSIYKNGDSTLYPLNTAGSSSPSFIDRKLADFLNSVKPEN
-1634 APVASLTGREF
+1634 
-1645 QKDGVRLTD
+1645 
-1654 KVSAYFN
+1654 VS
-1661 SIGNVAHNEE
+1661 
-1671 LGDVVLNLE
+1671 
-1680 GIRDS
+1680 
-1685 IAHGVGRQKAAAFM
+1685 K
-1699 AVKDVIEK
+1699 
-1707 GFIFNRETNWKN
+1707 
-1719 RNYDSAVI
+1719 
-1727 IAPISINNTDY
+1727 
-1738 ICEVVIT
+1738 
-1745 RKPNENRFYLH
+1745 
-1756 EVEIKETLEKAFK
+1756 
-1769 TPTEGRASQASR
+1769 
-1781 LIIGKHLEEVKGKV
+1781 
-1795 SQVVDENGEPLVVYH
+1795 VVDENGEPLVVYH

-1836 GFLNGND
+1836 GFLNGYD

-1927 IRNPVEIDYEGKTWQ
+1927 IRNPAEIDYEGKTWQ

-2104 IGHYLHGMMFGDRI
+2104 IGHYLHGMMFGDRT

-2168 EAAAE
+2168 EVAAE

-2239 FKFKTKMIDE
+2239 FKFKTEMIDE

-2325 LVSRRTLELAKR
+2325 LVARRTLELAKR

-2894 IESMSDENILPSMR
+2894 IESMSDGNILPSMR

-3002 DKCNQTIGS
+3002 DKCNQTLGS

>member
-29 FNSLRKKLDDD
+29 FNSSRKKLDDD

-75 DLSNIRKASNAVSV
+75 DLSNIGKASNAVSV

-99 YKSGEEFFAQLEAE
+99 YKSGEEFSAQLEAE

-174 MKSIEPPPEAE
+174 TKSRKPLSEAE

-191 VRDVANMLPYMATSA
+191 VRDVANMLPYLGTSA

-238 KRLRDEGVDPEFA
+238 KRLRDEGIDPEFA

-273 PGLKGLFDKYFT
+273 PGLKGLFDKYIT

-416 VKDGETFRGLDGNLY
+416 VKDGETFRGMDGNLY
-431 RNEGGKRVPVPE
+431 RNEGGKRVAVPE

-457 DNAKPAPGA
+457 DNVKPAPGA

-494 DLEQNSSDYAPISGI
+494 DLEQNSADYAPISGI
-509 DFAGFVRRLRFEAEQ
+509 DFAGFVRRLKFEAEQ

-530 ESGLTLEGNSEANS
+530 EAEVQAKFNAKMDELAEEDSARRERMAKIQRLRSRRNSES
-544 RMRFSIEES
+544 
-553 DAIRFKSQLQDY
+553 AISKKIDKLQDPQMRLDAMDFEVENGN
-565 IDGKLDNKHVFRL
+565 ISKLSAKQLEDAQAAGYEWAQPELEKRFQEEVSGTPLLKILQEAGYKLPTPAAIIRHAKAHNRGL
-578 GTTPEAMKL
+578 GTYLYGEIK
-587 VGADDLPVEL
+587 DLYD
-597 SAAVL
+597 
-602 AKKENKHSLNL
+602 SL
-613 NNLKNLPEEL
+613 P
-623 ADPIAILQSQTV
+623 
-635 PNGFVVL
+635 
-642 TELPTND
+642 
-649 GKSIIAAVHL
+649 
-659 NKKFGKAE
+659 
-667 VNSIRSIHPRPNG
+667 
-680 QIQNWGENGDV
+680 
-691 LYLNTKRKPSWLRVP
+691 
-706 VLQLRGQLYNQN
+706 
-718 GFYRHQVRTQ
+718 
-728 EDLSQ
+728 
-733 EEKDR
+733 
-738 IFNLRGGKG
+738 FNLRAKY
-747 RFRYSIGKVDLD
+747 FSKNYVNLD
-759 GMSDMELVDAH
+759 EVADELRDFGFNYDNEGDFISDVADNLSERRISYGFALAENDVSKMSDAELVDAH

-797 QAYHGTGADAFN
+797 QAYHGTGADGFN
-809 VADATSKHKEFGE
+809 VALADSSKSEYGE
-822 GNQAHG
+822 GAQAHG
-828 PGLYMAA
+828 AGLYMAA
-835 NRYTAE
+835 NRDTSIGYMRRANKTPVV
-841 SYKRS
+841 KL
-846 GERKADHFELDG
+846 GG
-858 KTLSGENLEKFAQS
+858 KTI
-872 ANVDWGDALDVL
+872 D
-884 DLYARFYRNGYA
+884 Y
-896 INGDFDSISGE
+896 
-907 VLEYYDERIANKEKN
+907 KEMG
-922 LSEDKFSS
+922 FSS
-930 NHARTIAREFLDEL
+930 LDEL
-944 KRLRKTAVKIRDR
+944 IDEVYDLRENNPLGDTPKSILHS
-957 LSGEKNFRYVESK
+957 LSKKLDYWRAEEKKARKEMALGKKYGAENLKEAQEQIGYIKEDAKKLQKWAKVFGEGQTIKDLKVGNGF

-978 NMKPDEL
+978 NMKPDEMF
-985 LDEQNPNSVEKSAIG
+985 DEGKYLSEQPEVF
-1000 EKYKKAWFEDI
+1000 EKYKEAWDEDI
-1011 LPILRREYGYDG
+1011 APIIDERIAEFMESYRGVYDEESFARAAERRK
-1023 EELDSVKRMLS
+1023 EEVSPYSDNEKTRYAFDSL
-1034 FHNSAKTI
+1034 AKY
-1042 ARNGSTILG
+1042 LG

-1066 ITYDGRQDGRA
+1066 ITYNGRQDGRV

-1117 SIIENSKY
+1117 SIKSGDYFNKAKNELPIDNGSSPNFLEVSGTDAERFQRAKEAFDAMPMYTRAADGVRIKLKVSEGGSMNSRVTHMISDNSTGSIAPQKLAWLPNIQSTIENAQVRLK
-1125 DNFRRELHNVSKLS
+1125 S
-1139 RYDMEK
+1139 RYDTRK
-1145 VSIKVGRCP
+1145 QNRSSPNRIYIRRYNDGTIHAVVVSPYGEIVGQDIKEGGV
-1154 AVFKLIGFEDKPLY
+1154 
-1168 MTGKVVW
+1168 
-1175 KSMYE
+1175 
-1180 EEKGRYITEE
+1180 ITQYPVE
-1190 TLGKIGEAIENP
+1190 KIGEIYNATVDWVNP
-1202 LFIEQSATK
+1202 KMTEASAET
-1211 DNAIL
+1211 
-1216 VHTELEHKGEKLA
+1216 TEA
-1229 IAIHLSRKNDGYVI
+1229 
-1243 HKITSVYSRSQ
+1243 SQ
-1254 SQKNRAFN
+1254 
-1262 EGRLLY
+1262 
-1268 LNTERGLSEFNGSR
+1268 
-1282 ASIASPSNLKD
+1282 LKD
-1293 LFVDGKIR
+1293 LSHQGTVPLPEANGPTSKDSAIPDSR
-1301 TQKELSQYNSRSG
+1301 QLSMN
-1314 NTQFSVAAESEIS
+1314 AESEIS

-1332 KIEKIKSKI
+1332 KIGKIKSKI
-1341 ESIQKK
+1341 EAIQKK

-1478 SRLAA
+1478 SRLVA

-1555 LPSPEEIAEANRQK
+1555 LPSPEEIAEGNRQK

-1599 EDQWLL
+1599 EDQWLQ

-1611 KKWFGD
+1611 KRTHGD
-1617 WEKEAWAK
+1617 WETLAESYMPRMAKTFTEAK
-1625 AAVEFLERT
+1625 NAV
-1634 APVASLTGREF
+1634 S
-1645 QKDGVRLTD
+1645 K
-1654 KVSAYFN
+1654 
-1661 SIGNVAHNEE
+1661 
-1671 LGDVVLNLE
+1671 
-1680 GIRDS
+1680 
-1685 IAHGVGRQKAAAFM
+1685 
-1699 AVKDVIEK
+1699 
-1707 GFIFNRETNWKN
+1707 
-1719 RNYDSAVI
+1719 
-1727 IAPISINNTDY
+1727 
-1738 ICEVVIT
+1738 
-1745 RKPNENRFYLH
+1745 
-1756 EVEIKETLEKAFK
+1756 
-1769 TPTEGRASQASR
+1769 
-1781 LIIGKHLEEVKGKV
+1781 IIGKEIINKLDGFIATVSNKSIGKMLSKSAVKKSISPEAQALAVANIDRLFENAELLESKLDRNGVPDIKAIHRYYAPMFLNGEIYAVKITVKELSNPDQKNRIYSV
-1795 SQVVDENGEPLVVYH
+1795 ESIDIKKAPEQSVKTDNLDNSQSSTSEQYSDAVYKFFKKLRDVKPENIRIALDENGEP
-1810 GTRAKSRFN
+1810 K
-1819 VFKGSEH
+1819 
-1826 FFSDNREVAD
+1826 
-1836 GFLNGND
+1836 
-1843 FVLEINEETYP
+1843 
-1854 MSRKDMEALADI
+1854 
-1866 IMGDS
+1866 
-1871 AEYDSLIGDWEAGE
+1871 
-1885 LSYNGASEIIS
+1885 
-1896 DITHNE
+1896 
-1902 YTVEALKDFPLSIKA
+1902 VENA
-1917 GGRIVEAFLN
+1917 
-1927 IRNPVEIDYEGKTWQ
+1927 
-1942 AGKVMPEQDLSEH
+1942 
-1955 PNSDGL
+1955 
-1961 IGRNIREGGLLGELR
+1961 
-1976 NGEDFPLSTDYVVR
+1976 
-1990 DSNQIKSATENI
+1990 

-2013 YSLDESGWKSE
+2013 YSLDENGWKSE

-2030 LSPRRIDPLA
+2030 LSPRKIDPLA

-2168 EAAAE
+2168 EVAAE

-2219 RKTGDE
+2219 RKTGDK

-2233 RVKSWA
+2233 RVKSWV
-2239 FKFKTKMIDE
+2239 FKFKTEMIDE

-2325 LVSRRTLELAKR
+2325 LVARRTLELAKR

-2480 KKYSATKLEDKEKV
+2480 KKYSATKLEDKEKA

-2516 YVRSLIKNNPF
+2516 YVRALIKNNPF

-2804 LPTWRKAIFWN
+2804 LPTWRKAVFWN

-3002 DKCNQTIGS
+3002 DKCNQTLGS

>member
-1 MKYSDEFKTAVREDI
+1 MSDFETIQAGNAASVAPQTETKPIKYKSGEEF
-16 LNRIENENGFAEK
+16 FAQLEAELGYSK
-29 FNSLRKKLDDD
+29 P
-40 NLFRQAAYEAY
+40 QA
-51 AEKPE
+51 
-56 FKKYFGQK
+56 
-64 EEEGFL
+64 
-70 SRVGD
+70 
-75 DLSNIRKASNAVSV
+75 NNAASV

-134 DLMQTPSEFV
+134 DLMQTPGEFV

-174 MKSIEPPPEAE
+174 TKSRKPLSEAE

-191 VRDVANMLPYMATSA
+191 VRDVANMLPYLGTSA

-273 PGLKGLFDKYFT
+273 PGLKGLFDKYIT

-404 ERRNGE
+404 ERQNGE

-416 VKDGETFRGLDGNLY
+416 VNDGETFRGLDGNLY

-457 DNAKPAPGA
+457 GNAKPAPGA

-494 DLEQNSSDYAPISGI
+494 DLEQNSADYAPISGI
-509 DFAGFVRRLRFEAEQ
+509 DFAGFVRRLKFEAEQ

-530 ESGLTLEGNSEANS
+530 EAEVQAKFNAKMDELAEEDSARRERMAKIQRLRSRRNSES
-544 RMRFSIEES
+544 
-553 DAIRFKSQLQDY
+553 AISKKIDKLQDPQMRLDAMDFEVENGN
-565 IDGKLDNKHVFRL
+565 ISKLSAKQLEDAQAAGYEWAQPELEKRFQEEVSGTPLLKILQEAGYKLPTPAAIIRHAKAHNRGL
-578 GTTPEAMKL
+578 GTYLYGEIK
-587 VGADDLPVEL
+587 DLYD
-597 SAAVL
+597 
-602 AKKENKHSLNL
+602 SL
-613 NNLKNLPEEL
+613 P
-623 ADPIAILQSQTV
+623 
-635 PNGFVVL
+635 
-642 TELPTND
+642 
-649 GKSIIAAVHL
+649 
-659 NKKFGKAE
+659 
-667 VNSIRSIHPRPNG
+667 
-680 QIQNWGENGDV
+680 
-691 LYLNTKRKPSWLRVP
+691 
-706 VLQLRGQLYNQN
+706 
-718 GFYRHQVRTQ
+718 
-728 EDLSQ
+728 
-733 EEKDR
+733 
-738 IFNLRGGKG
+738 FNLRAKY
-747 RFRYSIGKVDLD
+747 FSKNYVNLD
-759 GMSDMELVDAH
+759 EVADELRDFGFNYDSEGDFISDVADNLSERRISYGFALAENDVSKMSDAELVDAH

-835 NRYTAE
+835 NRDTAE
-841 SYKRS
+841 AYKYNAPVHEFRTI
-846 GERKADHFELDG
+846 GG
-858 KTLSGENLEKFAQS
+858 KTFEEIGISPKELNYPVFGLVDFLHSNGVDKAKEIINTRIESQTKRLKSAEKHLPKSKDGFDRDLAWETIKS
-872 ANVDWGDALDVL
+872 AKREISNDRITLDVIDKIL
-884 DLYARFYRNGYA
+884 SKLKENGL
-896 INGDFDSISGE
+896 SISDY
-907 VLEYYDERIANKEKN
+907 EYKI
-922 LSEDKFSS
+922 SE
-930 NHARTIAREFLDEL
+930 
-944 KRLRKTAVKIRDR
+944 
-957 LSGEKNFRYVESK
+957 
-970 GRVFDWLH
+970 GRVFDWFH

-985 LDEQNPNSVEKSAIG
+985 LDEQLFYSRQNPKVKEKLDKICSEAG
-1000 EKYKKAWFEDI
+1000 VKYWYDHTGGKIYSDLTKSLGSRTKAN
-1011 LPILRREYGYDG
+1011 
-1023 EELDSVKRMLS
+1023 ELL
-1034 FHNSAKTI
+1034 
-1042 ARNGSTILG
+1042 
-1051 ADRFREIMLKHGIRG
+1051 LKHGIRG
-1066 ITYDGRQDGRA
+1066 ITYNGRQDGRV

-1145 VSIKVGRCP
+1145 ASIKVGRCP

-1327 PASQE
+1327 PANQE
-1332 KIEKIKSKI
+1332 KIGKIKSKI
-1341 ESIQKK
+1341 EAIQKK
-1347 FNRKAKVKSALEVV
+1347 FNRKAKVKSALGVV

-1414 GLRNLLGKDFDP
+1414 GLRNLLGKDFDS
-1426 FLEYVVKHYKGSNV
+1426 FLEYVIKHYKGSNV

-1478 SRLAA
+1478 SRLVA
-1483 KTLRWLKK
+1483 KTRRWLKK

-1727 IAPISINNTDY
+1727 IAPISINNIDY

-1769 TPTEGRASQASR
+1769 TPTEGRASQASK
-1781 LIIGKHLEEVKGKV
+1781 LIIGKHLAEVKGNV
-1795 SQVVDENGEPLVVYH
+1795 SKVVDENGEPLVVYH
-1810 GTRAKSRFN
+1810 RSPNEFN
-1819 VFKGSEH
+1819 VFNTEK
-1826 FFSDNREVAD
+1826 
-1836 GFLNGND
+1836 
-1843 FVLEINEETYP
+1843 
-1854 MSRKDMEALADI
+1854 
-1866 IMGDS
+1866 
-1871 AEYDSLIGDWEAGE
+1871 IG
-1885 LSYNGASEIIS
+1885 
-1896 DITHNE
+1896 T
-1902 YTVEALKDFPLSIKA
+1902 
-1917 GGRIVEAFLN
+1917 
-1927 IRNPVEIDYEGKTWQ
+1927 
-1942 AGKVMPEQDLSEH
+1942 
-1955 PNSDGL
+1955 
-1961 IGRNIREGGLLGELR
+1961 
-1976 NGEDFPLSTDYVVR
+1976 STDYGAWGRGFYLSPVDAGIPYGKVKYTLYANLKKPYILKREDKNIGRIRDLIDTDRGKGFTEKLESEGYDGVIYYENGNPDEIVVF
-1990 DSNQIKSATENI
+1990 DAKNIKSAGNRTVLDYSGRTAEISETTNS

-2013 YSLDESGWKSE
+2013 YSLDENGWKSE

-2219 RKTGDE
+2219 RKTGDK

-2233 RVKSWA
+2233 RVKSWV

-2325 LVSRRTLELAKR
+2325 LVARRTLELAKR

-2804 LPTWRKAIFWN
+2804 LPTWRKAVFWN

-3002 DKCNQTIGS
+3002 DKCNQTLGS

>member
-29 FNSLRKKLDDD
+29 FNSSRKKLDDD

-75 DLSNIRKASNAVSV
+75 DLSNIGKASNAVSV

-99 YKSGEEFFAQLEAE
+99 YKSGEEFSGQLEAE

-174 MKSIEPPPEAE
+174 TKSRKPLSEAE

-191 VRDVANMLPYMATSA
+191 VRDVANMLPYLGTSA

-273 PGLKGLFDKYFT
+273 PGLKGLFDKYIT

-416 VKDGETFRGLDGNLY
+416 VNDGETFRGLDGNLY

-443 ANLAPE
+443 ANLAPD

-482 QNVFADIYNGAR
+482 QNVFGDIYNGAR
-494 DLEQNSSDYAPISGI
+494 DLEQNSADYAPISGI

-530 ESGLTLEGNSEANS
+530 EAEVQAKFNAKMDELAEEDSARRERMAKIQRLRNRRNSES
-544 RMRFSIEES
+544 
-553 DAIRFKSQLQDY
+553 AISKKIDKLQDPQMRLDAMDFEVENGN
-565 IDGKLDNKHVFRL
+565 ISKLSAKQLEDAQAAGYEWAQPELEKRFQEEVSGTPLLKILQEAGYKLPTPAAIIRHAKAHNRGL
-578 GTTPEAMKL
+578 GTYLYGEIK
-587 VGADDLPVEL
+587 DLYD
-597 SAAVL
+597 
-602 AKKENKHSLNL
+602 SL
-613 NNLKNLPEEL
+613 P
-623 ADPIAILQSQTV
+623 
-635 PNGFVVL
+635 
-642 TELPTND
+642 
-649 GKSIIAAVHL
+649 
-659 NKKFGKAE
+659 
-667 VNSIRSIHPRPNG
+667 
-680 QIQNWGENGDV
+680 
-691 LYLNTKRKPSWLRVP
+691 
-706 VLQLRGQLYNQN
+706 
-718 GFYRHQVRTQ
+718 
-728 EDLSQ
+728 
-733 EEKDR
+733 
-738 IFNLRGGKG
+738 FNLRAKY
-747 RFRYSIGKVDLD
+747 FSKNYVNLD
-759 GMSDMELVDAH
+759 EVADELRDFGFNYDSEGDFISDVADNLSERRISYGFALAENDISKMSDAELVDAH
-770 KRAFEANDEAA
+770 KRAFEANDETA

-809 VADATSKHKEFGE
+809 VADATSRHKEFGE

-828 PGLYMAA
+828 PGLYMAES
-835 NRYTAE
+835 RDTAE
-841 SYKRS
+841 NYREN
-846 GERKADHFELDG
+846 ERGKLVLFIDG
-858 KTLSGENLEKFAQS
+858 KG
-872 ANVDWGDALDVL
+872 
-884 DLYARFYRNGYA
+884 
-896 INGDFDSISGE
+896 
-907 VLEYYDERIANKEKN
+907 YYDVEVPWGLDKKYAKEYFLDKAKENGNKE
-922 LSEDKFSS
+922 LVE
-930 NHARTIAREFLDEL
+930 TIEKAKKLE
-944 KRLRKTAVKIRDR
+944 VK
-957 LSGEKNFRYVESK
+957 KSK
-970 GRVFDWLH
+970 GHLFDWFH
-978 NMKPDEL
+978 NMKPDEMF
-985 LDEQNPNSVEKSAIG
+985 DEQNPNSVEKSAVG

-1011 LPILRREYGYDG
+1011 LPILRREYGYDE

-1066 ITYDGRQDGRA
+1066 ITYDGRQDGRV

-1117 SIIENSKY
+1117 SIDDRNDWDNISFEKQIDNYNSGKYPSGKFFTVGIPSDLLKSHGISDKRILMTEGVLKKIKKHGINDEQIKNIPKSINAPVGIFSYPKNKNVFDILVEFSMPNGRPIIVSLEINKNRQGFGEIIDLITAHPKENFGRIIDWAK
-1125 DNFRRELHNVSKLS
+1125 K
-1139 RYDMEK
+1139 
-1145 VSIKVGRCP
+1145 GRC
-1154 AVFKLIGFEDKPLY
+1154 LY
-1168 MTGKVVW
+1168 WNK
-1175 KSMYE
+1175 
-1180 EEKGRYITEE
+1180 EKGRKLLQDTIPANWERYE
-1190 TLGKIGEAIENP
+1190 
-1202 LFIEQSATK
+1202 
-1211 DNAIL
+1211 
-1216 VHTELEHKGEKLA
+1216 TELTPFL
-1229 IAIHLSRKNDGYVI
+1229 
-1243 HKITSVYSRSQ
+1243 
-1254 SQKNRAFN
+1254 
-1262 EGRLLY
+1262 
-1268 LNTERGLSEFNGSR
+1268 
-1282 ASIASPSNLKD
+1282 P
-1293 LFVDGKIR
+1293 
-1301 TQKELSQYNSRSG
+1301 
-1314 NTQFSVAAESEIS
+1314 AESEIS

-1332 KIEKIKSKI
+1332 KIGKIKSKI
-1341 ESIQKK
+1341 EAIQKK
-1347 FNRKAKVKSALEVV
+1347 FNRKAKVKSALGVV

-1426 FLEYVVKHYKGSNV
+1426 FLEYVAKHYKGSNV

-1478 SRLAA
+1478 SRLVA
-1483 KTLRWLKK
+1483 KTRRWLKK

-1599 EDQWLL
+1599 EDQWLQ

-1611 KKWFGD
+1611 KRTHGD
-1617 WEKEAWAK
+1617 WETLAESYMPRMAKTFTEAK
-1625 AAVEFLERT
+1625 NAV
-1634 APVASLTGREF
+1634 S
-1645 QKDGVRLTD
+1645 K
-1654 KVSAYFN
+1654 
-1661 SIGNVAHNEE
+1661 
-1671 LGDVVLNLE
+1671 
-1680 GIRDS
+1680 
-1685 IAHGVGRQKAAAFM
+1685 
-1699 AVKDVIEK
+1699 
-1707 GFIFNRETNWKN
+1707 
-1719 RNYDSAVI
+1719 
-1727 IAPISINNTDY
+1727 
-1738 ICEVVIT
+1738 
-1745 RKPNENRFYLH
+1745 
-1756 EVEIKETLEKAFK
+1756 
-1769 TPTEGRASQASR
+1769 
-1781 LIIGKHLEEVKGKV
+1781 IIGKEIINKLDGFIATVSNKSIGKMLSKSAVKKSISPEAQALAVANIDRLFENAELLESKLDRNGVPDIKAIHRYYAPMFLNGEIYAVKITVKELSNPDQKNRIYSV
-1795 SQVVDENGEPLVVYH
+1795 ESIDIKKAPEQSVKTDNLDNSQSSTSEQYSDAVYKFFKKLRDVKPENIRIALDENGEP
-1810 GTRAKSRFN
+1810 K
-1819 VFKGSEH
+1819 
-1826 FFSDNREVAD
+1826 
-1836 GFLNGND
+1836 
-1843 FVLEINEETYP
+1843 
-1854 MSRKDMEALADI
+1854 
-1866 IMGDS
+1866 
-1871 AEYDSLIGDWEAGE
+1871 
-1885 LSYNGASEIIS
+1885 
-1896 DITHNE
+1896 
-1902 YTVEALKDFPLSIKA
+1902 VENA
-1917 GGRIVEAFLN
+1917 
-1927 IRNPVEIDYEGKTWQ
+1927 
-1942 AGKVMPEQDLSEH
+1942 
-1955 PNSDGL
+1955 
-1961 IGRNIREGGLLGELR
+1961 
-1976 NGEDFPLSTDYVVR
+1976 
-1990 DSNQIKSATENI
+1990 

-2013 YSLDESGWKSE
+2013 YSLDENGWKSE

-2480 KKYSATKLEDKEKV
+2480 KKYSATRLEDKEKV

-3002 DKCNQTIGS
+3002 DKCNQTLGS

>member
-1 MKYSDEFKTAVREDI
+1 MSDFETI
-16 LNRIENENGFAEK
+16 
-29 FNSLRKKLDDD
+29 
-40 NLFRQAAYEAY
+40 Q
-51 AEKPE
+51 
-56 FKKYFGQK
+56 
-64 EEEGFL
+64 
-70 SRVGD
+70 
-75 DLSNIRKASNAVSV
+75 ASNAVSS
-89 APQTETKPIK
+89 APQAKTKPIKYKSGEEFFAQLEAELGYSKPQASNAVSSAPQAKTKPIK

-174 MKSIEPPPEAE
+174 TKSRKPLSEAE

-191 VRDVANMLPYMATSA
+191 VRDVANMLPYLGTSA

-238 KRLRDEGVDPEFA
+238 KRLRDEGIDPEFA

-273 PGLKGLFDKYFT
+273 PGLKGLFDKYIT

-431 RNEGGKRVPVPE
+431 RNEGGKRVPVPIPE
-443 ANLAPE
+443 ANLAPD

-457 DNAKPAPGA
+457 DNAKPVPGA

-494 DLEQNSSDYAPISGI
+494 DLEQNSADYAPISGI
-509 DFAGFVRRLRFEAEQ
+509 DFAGFVRRLKFEAEQ

-530 ESGLTLEGNSEANS
+530 EAEVQAKFNAKMDELAEEDSARRERMAKIQRLRNRRNSES
-544 RMRFSIEES
+544 
-553 DAIRFKSQLQDY
+553 AISKKIDKLQDPQMRLDAMDFEVENGN
-565 IDGKLDNKHVFRL
+565 ISKLSAKQLEDAQAAGYEWAQPELEKRFQEEVSGTPLLKILQEAGYKLPTPAAIIRHAKAHNRGL
-578 GTTPEAMKL
+578 GTYLYGEIK
-587 VGADDLPVEL
+587 DLYD
-597 SAAVL
+597 
-602 AKKENKHSLNL
+602 SL
-613 NNLKNLPEEL
+613 P
-623 ADPIAILQSQTV
+623 
-635 PNGFVVL
+635 
-642 TELPTND
+642 
-649 GKSIIAAVHL
+649 
-659 NKKFGKAE
+659 
-667 VNSIRSIHPRPNG
+667 
-680 QIQNWGENGDV
+680 
-691 LYLNTKRKPSWLRVP
+691 
-706 VLQLRGQLYNQN
+706 
-718 GFYRHQVRTQ
+718 
-728 EDLSQ
+728 
-733 EEKDR
+733 
-738 IFNLRGGKG
+738 FNLRAKY
-747 RFRYSIGKVDLD
+747 FSKNYVNLD
-759 GMSDMELVDAH
+759 EVADELRDFGFNYDSEGDFISDVADNLSERRISYGFALAENDVSKMSDAELVDAH

-835 NRYTAE
+835 NRDTAE
-841 SYKRS
+841 AYKYNAPVQEFRTI
-846 GERKADHFELDG
+846 GG
-858 KTLSGENLEKFAQS
+858 KTFEEIGISPKELNYPVFGLVDFLHSNGVDKAKEIINTRIESQTKRLKSAEKHLPKSKDGFDRDLAWETIKS
-872 ANVDWGDALDVL
+872 AKREISNDRITLDVIDKIL
-884 DLYARFYRNGYA
+884 SKLKENGL
-896 INGDFDSISGE
+896 SISDY
-907 VLEYYDERIANKEKN
+907 EYKI
-922 LSEDKFSS
+922 SE
-930 NHARTIAREFLDEL
+930 
-944 KRLRKTAVKIRDR
+944 
-957 LSGEKNFRYVESK
+957 

-985 LDEQNPNSVEKSAIG
+985 LEEQNPNSVEKSAVG

-1011 LPILRREYGYDG
+1011 LPILRREYGYDE

-1066 ITYDGRQDGRA
+1066 ITYNGRQDGRV

-1117 SIIENSKY
+1117 SIKSGDYFNKAKNELPIDNGSSPNFLEVSGTDAELFQRAKEAFDAMPMYTRAADGVKIKLKVSEGGSMNSRVVHMISDNSTGSIAPQKLAWLPNVQSTIENAQVRLK
-1125 DNFRRELHNVSKLS
+1125 S
-1139 RYDMEK
+1139 RYDARK
-1145 VSIKVGRCP
+1145 HTRSSPNRIYIRRYNDGTIHAVVVSPYGEIVGQDIKSANV
-1154 AVFKLIGFEDKPLY
+1154 
-1168 MTGKVVW
+1168 
-1175 KSMYE
+1175 
-1180 EEKGRYITEE
+1180 ITQYPVE
-1190 TLGKIGEAIENP
+1190 KIGEIYNATVDWVNP
-1202 LFIEQSATK
+1202 KMTKTSAET
-1211 DNAIL
+1211 
-1216 VHTELEHKGEKLA
+1216 TE
-1229 IAIHLSRKNDGYVI
+1229 
-1243 HKITSVYSRSQ
+1243 
-1254 SQKNRAFN
+1254 AFH
-1262 EGRLLY
+1262 
-1268 LNTERGLSEFNGSR
+1268 
-1282 ASIASPSNLKD
+1282 IKD
-1293 LFVDGKIR
+1293 LSHQGTVPLPEANGPTSKDSAIPDSR
-1301 TQKELSQYNSRSG
+1301 QLSMN
-1314 NTQFSVAAESEIS
+1314 AESEIS

-1332 KIEKIKSKI
+1332 KIGKIKSKI
-1341 ESIQKK
+1341 EAIQKK
-1347 FNRKAKVKSALEVV
+1347 FNRKAKVKSALGVV

-1478 SRLAA
+1478 SRLVA
-1483 KTLRWLKK
+1483 KTRRWLKK

-1611 KKWFGD
+1611 KRTHGD
-1617 WEKEAWAK
+1617 WETLAESYMPRMAKTFTEAK
-1625 AAVEFLERT
+1625 NAV
-1634 APVASLTGREF
+1634 S
-1645 QKDGVRLTD
+1645 K
-1654 KVSAYFN
+1654 
-1661 SIGNVAHNEE
+1661 
-1671 LGDVVLNLE
+1671 
-1680 GIRDS
+1680 
-1685 IAHGVGRQKAAAFM
+1685 
-1699 AVKDVIEK
+1699 
-1707 GFIFNRETNWKN
+1707 
-1719 RNYDSAVI
+1719 
-1727 IAPISINNTDY
+1727 
-1738 ICEVVIT
+1738 
-1745 RKPNENRFYLH
+1745 
-1756 EVEIKETLEKAFK
+1756 
-1769 TPTEGRASQASR
+1769 
-1781 LIIGKHLEEVKGKV
+1781 IIGKEIINKLDGFIATVSNKSIGKMLSKSAVKKSISPEAQALAVANIDRLFENAELLESKLDRNGLPDIKAIHRYYAPMFLNGEIYAVKITVKELSNPDQKNRIYSV
-1795 SQVVDENGEPLVVYH
+1795 ESIDIKKAPEQSVKTDNLDNSQSSTSEQYSDAIYKFFKKLRDVKPENIRIALDENGEP
-1810 GTRAKSRFN
+1810 K
-1819 VFKGSEH
+1819 
-1826 FFSDNREVAD
+1826 
-1836 GFLNGND
+1836 
-1843 FVLEINEETYP
+1843 
-1854 MSRKDMEALADI
+1854 
-1866 IMGDS
+1866 
-1871 AEYDSLIGDWEAGE
+1871 
-1885 LSYNGASEIIS
+1885 
-1896 DITHNE
+1896 
-1902 YTVEALKDFPLSIKA
+1902 VENA
-1917 GGRIVEAFLN
+1917 
-1927 IRNPVEIDYEGKTWQ
+1927 
-1942 AGKVMPEQDLSEH
+1942 
-1955 PNSDGL
+1955 
-1961 IGRNIREGGLLGELR
+1961 
-1976 NGEDFPLSTDYVVR
+1976 
-1990 DSNQIKSATENI
+1990 

-2013 YSLDESGWKSE
+2013 YSLYENGWKSE

-2104 IGHYLHGMMFGDRI
+2104 IGHYLHRMMFGDRI

-2138 ITDKFGDKYAEP
+2138 ITDKFGDKYAEF

-2168 EAAAE
+2168 EVAAE

-2219 RKTGDE
+2219 RKTGDK

-2239 FKFKTKMIDE
+2239 FKFKTEMIDE

-2325 LVSRRTLELAKR
+2325 LVARRTLELAKR

-2408 MGGGRGKLS
+2408 MGGGRGELS

-2516 YVRSLIKNNPF
+2516 YVRALIKNNPF

-2973 GVAGMPIVKSFA
+2973 GAAGMPIVKSFA

-3002 DKCNQTIGS
+3002 DKCNQTLGS

>member
-1 MKYSDEFKTAVREDI
+1 MSDFETTQAGNAVSTAPQTETKPIKYKSDEEF
-16 LNRIENENGFAEK
+16 FAQ
-29 FNSLRKKLDDD
+29 L
-40 NLFRQAAYEAY
+40 EAELGY
-51 AEKPE
+51 SKP
-56 FKKYFGQK
+56 Q
-64 EEEGFL
+64 
-70 SRVGD
+70 
-75 DLSNIRKASNAVSV
+75 ASNAVSV

-99 YKSGEEFFAQLEAE
+99 YKSDEEFFGQLEAE

-174 MKSIEPPPEAE
+174 TKSRKPLSEAE

-191 VRDVANMLPYMATSA
+191 VRDVANMLPYLGTSA

-273 PGLKGLFDKYFT
+273 PGLKGLFDKYIT

-377 ARARKNENISNVRNA
+377 ARQRKNENISNVRNA

-431 RNEGGKRVPVPE
+431 RNEGGKRVAVPE

-449 GNAGVAPA
+449 GNAEVAPA
-457 DNAKPAPGA
+457 DNAKPASGA

-482 QNVFADIYNGAR
+482 QNVFGDIYNGAR
-494 DLEQNSSDYAPISGI
+494 DLEQNSADYAPISGI
-509 DFAGFVRRLRFEAEQ
+509 DFAGFVRRLKFEAEQ

-530 ESGLTLEGNSEANS
+530 EAEAQDKFNAKMDELAEEDSARRERMAKIQRLRSRRNSES
-544 RMRFSIEES
+544 
-553 DAIRFKSQLQDY
+553 AISKKIDKLQDPQMRLDAMDFEVENGN
-565 IDGKLDNKHVFRL
+565 ISKLSAKQLEDAQAAGYEWAQPELEKRFQEEVSGTPLLKILQEAGYKLPTPAAIIRHAKAHNRGL
-578 GTTPEAMKL
+578 GTYLYGEIK
-587 VGADDLPVEL
+587 DLYD
-597 SAAVL
+597 
-602 AKKENKHSLNL
+602 SL
-613 NNLKNLPEEL
+613 P
-623 ADPIAILQSQTV
+623 
-635 PNGFVVL
+635 
-642 TELPTND
+642 
-649 GKSIIAAVHL
+649 
-659 NKKFGKAE
+659 
-667 VNSIRSIHPRPNG
+667 
-680 QIQNWGENGDV
+680 
-691 LYLNTKRKPSWLRVP
+691 
-706 VLQLRGQLYNQN
+706 
-718 GFYRHQVRTQ
+718 
-728 EDLSQ
+728 
-733 EEKDR
+733 
-738 IFNLRGGKG
+738 FNLRAKY
-747 RFRYSIGKVDLD
+747 FSKNYVNLD
-759 GMSDMELVDAH
+759 EVADELRDFGFNYDSEGDFISDVADNLSERRISYGFALAENDVSKMSDAELVDAH

-809 VADATSKHKEFGE
+809 VADATSKHKEYGE

-970 GRVFDWLH
+970 GRVFDWFH
-978 NMKPDEL
+978 NMKSDEL
-985 LDEQNPNSVEKSAIG
+985 LDEENPNSVEKSAVG

-1042 ARNGSTILG
+1042 AQNGSTILG
-1051 ADRFREIMLKHGIRG
+1051 GNRFREIMLKHGIRG
-1066 ITYDGRQDGRA
+1066 ITYDGRQDGRV

-1145 VSIKVGRCP
+1145 ASIKVGRCP

-1314 NTQFSVAAESEIS
+1314 NTQFSVVAESEIS

-1341 ESIQKK
+1341 EAIQKK
-1347 FNRKAKVKSALEVV
+1347 FNRKAKVKSALGVV

-1483 KTLRWLKK
+1483 KTRRWLKK

-1599 EDQWLL
+1599 EDKWLQ

-1611 KKWFGD
+1611 KRTHGD
-1617 WEKEAWAK
+1617 WETLAVINEIRNMPAMPILVHESLDKAGIK
-1625 AAVEFLERT
+1625 AAFKSFGEVENERDGRKVVFPSAT
-1634 APVASLTGREF
+1634 AGKIQRHRGFPTDTIIKNFKEMFRNAIPILSEKEILKNGHKEHNNFTSYEHYLNKFSSNGVEYFIRFTVPVAKNESTNNIHSTAVSDVAIYKKEGAPYF
-1645 QKDGVRLTD
+1645 
-1654 KVSAYFN
+1654 VSAYN
-1661 SIGNVAHNEE
+1661 NANGNVSISGSSESSLFIDRKLADFLNSVKPE
-1671 LGDVVLNLE
+1671 DV
-1680 GIRDS
+1680 
-1685 IAHGVGRQKAAAFM
+1685 K
-1699 AVKDVIEK
+1699 VK
-1707 GFIFNRETNWKN
+1707 
-1719 RNYDSAVI
+1719 
-1727 IAPISINNTDY
+1727 
-1738 ICEVVIT
+1738 
-1745 RKPNENRFYLH
+1745 L
-1756 EVEIKETLEKAFK
+1756 
-1769 TPTEGRASQASR
+1769 
-1781 LIIGKHLEEVKGKV
+1781 
-1795 SQVVDENGEPLVVYH
+1795 DENGEP
-1810 GTRAKSRFN
+1810 K
-1819 VFKGSEH
+1819 
-1826 FFSDNREVAD
+1826 
-1836 GFLNGND
+1836 
-1843 FVLEINEETYP
+1843 
-1854 MSRKDMEALADI
+1854 
-1866 IMGDS
+1866 
-1871 AEYDSLIGDWEAGE
+1871 
-1885 LSYNGASEIIS
+1885 
-1896 DITHNE
+1896 
-1902 YTVEALKDFPLSIKA
+1902 VENA
-1917 GGRIVEAFLN
+1917 
-1927 IRNPVEIDYEGKTWQ
+1927 
-1942 AGKVMPEQDLSEH
+1942 
-1955 PNSDGL
+1955 
-1961 IGRNIREGGLLGELR
+1961 
-1976 NGEDFPLSTDYVVR
+1976 
-1990 DSNQIKSATENI
+1990 

-2013 YSLDESGWKSE
+2013 YSLDENGWKSE

-2030 LSPRRIDPLA
+2030 LSPRIIDPLA

-2325 LVSRRTLELAKR
+2325 LVARRTLELAKR

-2544 FRVFRDGEVEYYQMD
+2544 FRVFRNGEVEYYQMD

-2792 AYINSDDEEIKA
+2792 AYINSDDEEIKV

-3002 DKCNQTIGS
+3002 DKCNQTLGS

-3018 RLAEKRDWINKNA
+3018 RLAEKRDWINRNA

>member
-1 MKYSDEFKTAVREDI
+1 MKYSEEFKTAVREDI

-29 FNSLRKKLDDD
+29 FNSSRKKLNDD

-51 AEKPE
+51 AEKSE

-75 DLSNIRKASNAVSV
+75 DLSNIGKAGN
-89 APQTETKPIK
+89 
-99 YKSGEEFFAQLEAE
+99 
-113 LGYSKPQASGGI
+113 GI

-174 MKSIEPPPEAE
+174 TKSRKPLSEAE
-185 TSAGKV
+185 TYAGKV
-191 VRDVANMLPYMATSA
+191 MRDVANMLPYLGTSA
-206 SATAAGAA
+206 SATAAGTA

-273 PGLKGLFDKYFT
+273 PGLKGLFDKYIT

-332 GLQYGRNGGFN
+332 GLQYGRNGGFQ
-343 NFDLGENVG
+343 NFNLGENLD

-377 ARARKNENISNVRNA
+377 ARQRKNENISNVRSA
-392 VNEGRK
+392 VEEGRK

-404 ERRNGE
+404 ERQNGE

-416 VKDGETFRGLDGNLY
+416 VNDGETFRGMDGNLY

-443 ANLAPE
+443 ANLAPD

-482 QNVFADIYNGAR
+482 QNVFGDIYNGAR
-494 DLEQNSSDYAPISGI
+494 DLEQNSADYAPISEASFGA
-509 DFAGFVRRLRFEAEQ
+509 FLRRLKFEAEQ
-524 KAKRDA
+524 KAKRAA

-642 TELPTND
+642 TELPAND

-797 QAYHGTGADAFN
+797 QAYHGTGADGFN

-835 NRYTAE
+835 NRDTASKYHFATPKQERVVYTDENGNELYEFSENDFSKNGFLRLKNEARWKNLDDLQESMDIALTRIQDAE
-841 SYKRS
+841 SKLN
-846 GERKADHFELDG
+846 ELSLNPENFISEHLDIYDNA
-858 KTLSGENLEKFAQS
+858 KQAKDILTRNLEYNKSRYQS
-872 ANVDWGDALDVL
+872 FKEVS
-884 DLYARFYRNGYA
+884 
-896 INGDFDSISGE
+896 DF
-907 VLEYYDERIANKEKN
+907 LKKKN
-922 LSEDKFSS
+922 IDPS
-930 NHARTIAREFLDEL
+930 R
-944 KRLRKTAVKIRDR
+944 VKIK
-957 LSGEKNFRYVESK
+957 SGK
-970 GRVFDWLH
+970 GKLFDWFH

-985 LDEQNPNSVEKSAIG
+985 LDEQNPNSVEKSAVG

-1042 ARNGSTILG
+1042 ARNGSIILG

-1066 ITYDGRQDGRA
+1066 ITYNGRQDGRV

-1145 VSIKVGRCP
+1145 ASIKVGRCP

-1268 LNTERGLSEFNGSR
+1268 LDTERGLSEFNGSR

-1314 NTQFSVAAESEIS
+1314 NTQFSVATESEIS

-1332 KIEKIKSKI
+1332 KIGKIKSKI
-1341 ESIQKK
+1341 EAIQKK
-1347 FNRKAKVKSALEVV
+1347 FNRKAKVKSALGVV

-1414 GLRNLLGKDFDP
+1414 GLRNLLGKDFDS

-1478 SRLAA
+1478 SRLVA

-1589 APNGKPTNLS
+1589 APNGKPSKLT
-1599 EDQWLL
+1599 EEQWLL

-1617 WEKEAWAK
+1617 WETLAIINEVENMPASAIKLHESLDKAGIKEAFKSFGEVENRRDGRVVVFPSASAGKIRRHKGFDSGTVIKNFKTLFETAIPAISEEEVLKDGHK
-1625 AAVEFLERT
+1625 AHGNIDAVEHYVNKFSANGNEYFIRFTVPVIRNNKGLDNIHSSAISEVSIYKNGDSTLYPLNTAGSSSPSFIDRKLADFLNSVKPEN
-1634 APVASLTGREF
+1634 
-1645 QKDGVRLTD
+1645 
-1654 KVSAYFN
+1654 VS
-1661 SIGNVAHNEE
+1661 
-1671 LGDVVLNLE
+1671 
-1680 GIRDS
+1680 
-1685 IAHGVGRQKAAAFM
+1685 K
-1699 AVKDVIEK
+1699 
-1707 GFIFNRETNWKN
+1707 
-1719 RNYDSAVI
+1719 
-1727 IAPISINNTDY
+1727 
-1738 ICEVVIT
+1738 
-1745 RKPNENRFYLH
+1745 
-1756 EVEIKETLEKAFK
+1756 
-1769 TPTEGRASQASR
+1769 
-1781 LIIGKHLEEVKGKV
+1781 
-1795 SQVVDENGEPLVVYH
+1795 VVDENGEPLVVYH
-1810 GTRAKSRFN
+1810 RSPNEFN
-1819 VFKGSEH
+1819 VFNTEK
-1826 FFSDNREVAD
+1826 
-1836 GFLNGND
+1836 
-1843 FVLEINEETYP
+1843 
-1854 MSRKDMEALADI
+1854 
-1866 IMGDS
+1866 
-1871 AEYDSLIGDWEAGE
+1871 IG
-1885 LSYNGASEIIS
+1885 
-1896 DITHNE
+1896 T
-1902 YTVEALKDFPLSIKA
+1902 
-1917 GGRIVEAFLN
+1917 
-1927 IRNPVEIDYEGKTWQ
+1927 
-1942 AGKVMPEQDLSEH
+1942 
-1955 PNSDGL
+1955 
-1961 IGRNIREGGLLGELR
+1961 
-1976 NGEDFPLSTDYVVR
+1976 STDYGAWGRGFYLSPVDAGIPYGKVKYTLYANLKKPYILKREDKNIGRIRDLIDTDRGKGFTEKLESEGYDGVIYYENGNPDEIVVF
-1990 DSNQIKSATENI
+1990 DAKNIKSAGNRTVLDYSGRTAEISETTNS

-2013 YSLDESGWKSE
+2013 YSLDENGWKSE

-2219 RKTGDE
+2219 RKTGDK

-2233 RVKSWA
+2233 RVKSWV

-2480 KKYSATKLEDKEKV
+2480 KKYSATKLEDKEKA

-2516 YVRSLIKNNPF
+2516 YVRALIKNNPF

-2917 ILAADALSRM
+2917 ILAADTLSRM

-2973 GVAGMPIVKSFA
+2973 GVAGMPIIKSFA

-3002 DKCNQTIGS
+3002 DKCNQTLGS

>member
-1 MKYSDEFKTAVREDI
+1 M
-16 LNRIENENGFAEK
+16 LCC
-29 FNSLRKKLDDD
+29 
-40 NLFRQAAYEAY
+40 
-51 AEKPE
+51 
-56 FKKYFGQK
+56 
-64 EEEGFL
+64 
-70 SRVGD
+70 
-75 DLSNIRKASNAVSV
+75 ASC
-89 APQTETKPIK
+89 
-99 YKSGEEFFAQLEAE
+99 G
-113 LGYSKPQASGGI
+113 
-125 WETTKAFGR
+125 
-134 DLMQTPSEFV
+134 
-144 AGGQNTVD
+144 
-152 SLRLFKNFVEGDDQ
+152 
-166 ELESVYQN
+166 
-174 MKSIEPPPEAE
+174 
-185 TSAGKV
+185 
-191 VRDVANMLPYMATSA
+191 
-206 SATAAGAA
+206 
-214 VAGPAGGLIG
+214 
-224 AASGEYAQGWGESY
+224 
-238 KRLRDEGVDPEFA
+238 
-251 KSISTLAA
+251 
-259 IPYAGLGVGQLRMI
+259 
-273 PGLKGLFDKYFT
+273 
-285 GKIVKTITE
+285 
-294 KLSDKVFK
+294 
-302 GKVQR
+302 
-307 ALGNYFG
+307 
-314 EVFTQSAQE
+314 
-323 GGQEMVMNA
+323 
-332 GLQYGRNGGFN
+332 YGRTASK
-343 NFDLGENVG
+343 ENVG
-352 AGAEAFKE
+352 NLT
-360 SIGPF
+360 
-365 AVIQGFGIPGHI
+365 V
-377 ARARKNENISNVRNA
+377 RKNENISNVRNA

-404 ERRNGE
+404 ERQNGE

-416 VKDGETFRGLDGNLY
+416 VNDGETFRGLDGNLY
-431 RNEGGKRVPVPE
+431 RNEGGKRVAIPE

-482 QNVFADIYNGAR
+482 QNVFGDIYNRAR

-530 ESGLTLEGNSEANS
+530 EAEVQAKFNAKMDELAEEDSARRERMAKIQRLRSRRNSES
-544 RMRFSIEES
+544 
-553 DAIRFKSQLQDY
+553 AISKKIDKLQDPQMRLDAMDFEVENGN
-565 IDGKLDNKHVFRL
+565 ISKLSAKQLEDAQAAGYEWAQPELEKRFQEEVSGTPLLKILQEAGYKLPTPAAIIRHAKAHNRGL
-578 GTTPEAMKL
+578 GTYLYGEIK
-587 VGADDLPVEL
+587 DLYD
-597 SAAVL
+597 
-602 AKKENKHSLNL
+602 SL
-613 NNLKNLPEEL
+613 P
-623 ADPIAILQSQTV
+623 
-635 PNGFVVL
+635 
-642 TELPTND
+642 
-649 GKSIIAAVHL
+649 
-659 NKKFGKAE
+659 
-667 VNSIRSIHPRPNG
+667 
-680 QIQNWGENGDV
+680 
-691 LYLNTKRKPSWLRVP
+691 
-706 VLQLRGQLYNQN
+706 
-718 GFYRHQVRTQ
+718 
-728 EDLSQ
+728 
-733 EEKDR
+733 
-738 IFNLRGGKG
+738 FNLRAKY
-747 RFRYSIGKVDLD
+747 FSKNYVNLD
-759 GMSDMELVDAH
+759 EVADELRDFGFNYDSEGDFISDVADNLSERRISYGFALAENDVSKMSDAELVDAH

-797 QAYHGTGADAFN
+797 QAYHGTGADGFN
-809 VADATSKHKEFGE
+809 VALADSSKSEYGE
-822 GNQAHG
+822 GAQAHG
-828 PGLYMAA
+828 AGLYMAA
-835 NRYTAE
+835 NRDTSIGYMRRANKTPVV
-841 SYKRS
+841 KL
-846 GERKADHFELDG
+846 GG
-858 KTLSGENLEKFAQS
+858 KTI
-872 ANVDWGDALDVL
+872 D
-884 DLYARFYRNGYA
+884 Y
-896 INGDFDSISGE
+896 
-907 VLEYYDERIANKEKN
+907 KEMG
-922 LSEDKFSS
+922 FSS
-930 NHARTIAREFLDEL
+930 LDEL
-944 KRLRKTAVKIRDR
+944 IDEVYDLRENNPLGDTPKSILHS
-957 LSGEKNFRYVESK
+957 LSKKLDYWRAEEKKARKEMALGKKYGAENLKEAQEQIGYIKEDAKKLQKWAKVFGEGQTIKDLKVGNGF

-978 NMKPDEL
+978 NMKPDEMF
-985 LDEQNPNSVEKSAIG
+985 DEGKYLSEQPEVF
-1000 EKYKKAWFEDI
+1000 EKYKEAWDEDI
-1011 LPILRREYGYDG
+1011 APIIDERIAEFMESYRGVYDEESFARAAERRK
-1023 EELDSVKRMLS
+1023 EEVSPYSNNEKTRYAFDSL
-1034 FHNSAKTI
+1034 AKY
-1042 ARNGSTILG
+1042 LG

-1066 ITYDGRQDGRA
+1066 ITYDGRQDGRV

-1332 KIEKIKSKI
+1332 KIGKIKSKI
-1341 ESIQKK
+1341 EAIQKK

-1466 AENREISDPALW
+1466 AENREISDPTLW
-1478 SRLAA
+1478 SRLVA
-1483 KTLRWLKK
+1483 KTRRWLKK

-1599 EDQWLL
+1599 EDQWLQ

-1617 WEKEAWAK
+1617 WETLAEAYPENEIFDIDEAYRFARENLQGKEFTSK
-1625 AAVEFLERT
+1625 DGYT
-1634 APVASLTGREF
+1634 ASLGRSGIDKMNSGLARGKTANNRLHALAFANIGKLFGNSELLEAEAPRDGDPNIKQYLKFYAPLFMDGEF
-1645 QKDGVRLTD
+1645 HLIKITAKELVDDGNRLY
-1654 KVSAYFN
+1654 S
-1661 SIGNVAHNEE
+1661 
-1671 LGDVVLNLE
+1671 LE
-1680 GIRDS
+1680 GLD
-1685 IAHGVGRQKAAAFM
+1685 
-1699 AVKDVIEK
+1699 
-1707 GFIFNRETNWKN
+1707 
-1719 RNYDSAVI
+1719 
-1727 IAPISINNTDY
+1727 
-1738 ICEVVIT
+1738 
-1745 RKPNENRFYLH
+1745 
-1756 EVEIKETLEKAFK
+1756 
-1769 TPTEGRASQASR
+1769 
-1781 LIIGKHLEEVKGKV
+1781 IIGKSEYRGQPRDSKENSISADYPDSVKNFVKKIQEVKENV
-1795 SQVVDENGEPLVVYH
+1795 SKVVDENGEPLVVYH
-1810 GTRAKSRFN
+1810 GTDNTNPDYTKFT
-1819 VFKGSEH
+1819 VFKHSDPRVKKYIH
-1826 FFSDNREVAD
+1826 FFSSSRDVA
-1836 GFLNGND
+1836 G
-1843 FVLEINEETYP
+1843 
-1854 MSRKDMEALADI
+1854 S
-1866 IMGDS
+1866 MGS
-1871 AEYDSLIGDWEAGE
+1871 YVYD
-1885 LSYNGASEIIS
+1885 
-1896 DITHNE
+1896 
-1902 YTVEALKDFPLSIKA
+1902 V
-1917 GGRIVEAFLN
+1917 FLN
-1927 IRNPVEIDYEGKTWQ
+1927 IKKPLIIDSGGNSWGAIKDHTDGKVKFSDLTDAQKKKLCKAFECTMKELESSYRADSEIDLVQ
-1942 AGKVMPEQDLSEH
+1942 AGVIKREERSTNEWAEYARV
-1955 PNSDGL
+1955 NGYDGV
-1961 IGRNIREGGLLGELR
+1961 IFKN
-1976 NGEDFPLSTDYVVR
+1976 VR
-1990 DSNQIKSATENI
+1990 DGAGYEAMSTRADVFASFNPNQIKSATENI
-2002 GTFNPDNPDIR
+2002 GTFNPGNPDIR

-2219 RKTGDE
+2219 RKTGDK

-2804 LPTWRKAIFWN
+2804 LPTWRKAVFWN

>member
-1 MKYSDEFKTAVREDI
+1 MSDFETIQAGNVVSSAPQAETKPIEYKSDAEFFAQLEAELGYSKP
-16 LNRIENENGFAEK
+16 
-29 FNSLRKKLDDD
+29 
-40 NLFRQAAYEAY
+40 QA
-51 AEKPE
+51 
-56 FKKYFGQK
+56 GN
-64 EEEGFL
+64 
-70 SRVGD
+70 V
-75 DLSNIRKASNAVSV
+75 VSV

-99 YKSGEEFFAQLEAE
+99 YKSDAEFFAQLEAE

-125 WETTKAFGR
+125 WETVKAFGR
-134 DLMQTPSEFV
+134 DLTHVPAEFV
-144 AGGQNTVD
+144 EGGQNTVD
-152 SLRLFKNFVEGDDQ
+152 SLRLFGNFVQGDDQ

-206 SATAAGAA
+206 TAAI
-214 VAGPAGGLIG
+214 AGGTAVGLAGSGAPVIG
-224 AASGEYAQGWGESY
+224 NITGAGIGSRLSAAMVEYAQGWGESY

-273 PGLKGLFDKYFT
+273 PGLKGLFDKYIT

-343 NFDLGENVG
+343 NFDLGENLG

-377 ARARKNENISNVRNA
+377 ARQRKNENISNVRSA

-404 ERRNGE
+404 ERQNGE

-416 VKDGETFRGLDGNLY
+416 VKDGETFRGMDGNLY

-443 ANLAPE
+443 PNLSPE
-449 GNAGVAPA
+449 TNAEVAPA
-457 DNAKPAPGA
+457 ANAEPAPEA
-466 PILDSLP
+466 PRLNNLP
-473 AFNPPVEKQ
+473 PFNPPVEKQ
-482 QNVFADIYNGAR
+482 QKVFADIYNSAR
-494 DLEQNSSDYAPISGI
+494 DLEQNSADYAPISEASFG
-509 DFAGFVRRLRFEAEQ
+509 AFVRRLRFEAEQ
-524 KAKRDA
+524 KAKRAA
-530 ESGLTLEGNSEANS
+530 EAEAQDKFNAKMDELAEEDSARRKRMAKIQRLRNRRNSES
-544 RMRFSIEES
+544 
-553 DAIRFKSQLQDY
+553 AISKKIDKLQDPQMRLDAMDFEVENGN
-565 IDGKLDNKHVFRL
+565 ISKLSVKQLEDAQAAGYEWAQPELEKRFQEEVSGTPLLKILQEAGYKLPTPAAIIRHAKAHNRGL
-578 GTTPEAMKL
+578 GTYLYGEIK
-587 VGADDLPVEL
+587 DLYD
-597 SAAVL
+597 
-602 AKKENKHSLNL
+602 SL
-613 NNLKNLPEEL
+613 P
-623 ADPIAILQSQTV
+623 
-635 PNGFVVL
+635 
-642 TELPTND
+642 
-649 GKSIIAAVHL
+649 
-659 NKKFGKAE
+659 
-667 VNSIRSIHPRPNG
+667 
-680 QIQNWGENGDV
+680 
-691 LYLNTKRKPSWLRVP
+691 
-706 VLQLRGQLYNQN
+706 
-718 GFYRHQVRTQ
+718 
-728 EDLSQ
+728 
-733 EEKDR
+733 
-738 IFNLRGGKG
+738 FNLRAKY
-747 RFRYSIGKVDLD
+747 FSKNYVNLD
-759 GMSDMELVDAH
+759 EVADELRDFGFNYDSEGDFISDVADNLSERRISYGFALAENDVSKMSDAELVDAH

-797 QAYHGTGADAFN
+797 QSYHGTGADGFN
-809 VADATSKHKEFGE
+809 VALADSSKSEYGE

-828 PGLYMAA
+828 RGLYMAA
-835 NRYTAE
+835 DRDTAIG
-841 SYKRS
+841 YRGRANKTPVVKL
-846 GERKADHFELDG
+846 GG
-858 KTLSGENLEKFAQS
+858 KTI
-872 ANVDWGDALDVL
+872 D
-884 DLYARFYRNGYA
+884 Y
-896 INGDFDSISGE
+896 
-907 VLEYYDERIANKEKN
+907 KEMG
-922 LSEDKFSS
+922 FSS
-930 NHARTIAREFLDEL
+930 LDEL
-944 KRLRKTAVKIRDR
+944 IDEVYELRENNPLGDTPKSILNSFSQKLDYWRAESEKARKEIALGKGYGAENLKEAQEQIAYIEGDAKKLQKWAKVF
-957 LSGEKNFRYVESK
+957 GEGQTIKDLKVVNGF

-978 NMKPDEL
+978 NMKPDEMF
-985 LDEQNPNSVEKSAIG
+985 DEGKYLSEQPEVF
-1000 EKYKKAWFEDI
+1000 EKYKEAWDEDI
-1011 LPILRREYGYDG
+1011 APIIDERIAEFMESYRGVYDEESFARAAERRKEEVSPYSDNEKTRYAFDSLAEY
-1023 EELDSVKRMLS
+1023 
-1034 FHNSAKTI
+1034 
-1042 ARNGSTILG
+1042 LG

-1066 ITYDGRQDGRA
+1066 ITYDGRQDGRV

-1117 SIIENSKY
+1117 SIKSGDYFNKAKNELPIDNASSPNFLEVSGTDAERFQRAKEAFDAMPMYTRAADGVKIKLKVSEGGSMSSRIVHMISDNSDGTIDARKLAWLPNVQSTIENAQVRLK
-1125 DNFRRELHNVSKLS
+1125 S
-1139 RYDMEK
+1139 RYDARKQNRSSPNRIYIRRYNDGTIHAVVVTPYGEI
-1145 VSIKVGRCP
+1145 VGQDIKSANV
-1154 AVFKLIGFEDKPLY
+1154 
-1168 MTGKVVW
+1168 
-1175 KSMYE
+1175 
-1180 EEKGRYITEE
+1180 ITQYPVE
-1190 TLGKIGEAIENP
+1190 KIGEIY
-1202 LFIEQSATK
+1202 SATVDWVNPKMTKASAETTKASHINDLSHQGTVPLPEANGPTSK
-1211 DNAIL
+1211 DSAIPDSRQ
-1216 VHTELEHKGEKLA
+1216 
-1229 IAIHLSRKNDGYVI
+1229 LSMN
-1243 HKITSVYSRSQ
+1243 
-1254 SQKNRAFN
+1254 
-1262 EGRLLY
+1262 
-1268 LNTERGLSEFNGSR
+1268 
-1282 ASIASPSNLKD
+1282 
-1293 LFVDGKIR
+1293 
-1301 TQKELSQYNSRSG
+1301 
-1314 NTQFSVAAESEIS
+1314 AESEIS

-1332 KIEKIKSKI
+1332 KIGKIKSKI
-1341 ESIQKK
+1341 EAIQKK
-1347 FNRKAKVKSALEVV
+1347 FNRKAKVKSALGVV

-1483 KTLRWLKK
+1483 KTRRWLKK

-1769 TPTEGRASQASR
+1769 TPTEGRASQASK
-1781 LIIGKHLEEVKGKV
+1781 LIIGKHLEEVKGNV
-1795 SQVVDENGEPLVVYH
+1795 SKVVDENGEPMVMYH
-1810 GTRAKSRFN
+1810 GTEWNPLAEKSGN
-1819 VFKGSEH
+1819 AAFKDESYFTDKKDYANRYKKDGKIYEFYLNLKKPFDTRNSKEKEIFEREFYRKWGNGAPLTERGLPDWTDGSDLLE
-1826 FFSDNREVAD
+1826 FIREKGYDYDGIILDEGAD
-1836 GFLNGND
+1836 GGYGKNVSYRGESY
-1843 FVLEINEETYP
+1843 VPIN
-1854 MSRKDMEALADI
+1854 
-1866 IMGDS
+1866 
-1871 AEYDSLIGDWEAGE
+1871 
-1885 LSYNGASEIIS
+1885 
-1896 DITHNE
+1896 
-1902 YTVEALKDFPLSIKA
+1902 
-1917 GGRIVEAFLN
+1917 
-1927 IRNPVEIDYEGKTWQ
+1927 
-1942 AGKVMPEQDLSEH
+1942 
-1955 PNSDGL
+1955 
-1961 IGRNIREGGLLGELR
+1961 
-1976 NGEDFPLSTDYVVR
+1976 ST
-1990 DSNQIKSATENI
+1990 QIKSATDNA

-2013 YSLDESGWKSE
+2013 YSLDENGWKSE

-2030 LSPRRIDPLA
+2030 LSPRIIDPLA

-2104 IGHYLHGMMFGDRI
+2104 IGHYLHRMMFGDRI

-2187 KLPDLKRAME
+2187 KLPDLKRVME

-2233 RVKSWA
+2233 RVKSWV

-2480 KKYSATKLEDKEKV
+2480 KKYSATRLEDKEKV

-2765 VLNKDSAQLS
+2765 VSNKDSAQLS

-2894 IESMSDENILPSMR
+2894 IESMSDENVLPSMR

-2973 GVAGMPIVKSFA
+2973 GAAGMPIVKSFA

-3002 DKCNQTIGS
+3002 DKCNQTLGS

-3018 RLAEKRDWINKNA
+3018 RLAEKRDWVNRNA
-3031 KEVDLAARKWTI
+3031 KEVDLAARKWTV